1 MTQGGSGKE
10 KNGQRM
16 HRPRL
21 EAAQKPPYDGI
32 NGNGRPLS
40 RNFRKMNTTLKDRLI
55 RHLEDGHYEPQSKS
69 ELARAL
75 NVDSRQKQDF
85 RALVDQLEEEGRLV
99 RLQKGRYALKRERR
113 NLVHGMIRILR
124 SGKILFLPKKE
135 DPAAAA
141 MGWDL
146 EAIPELE
153 LKPNHLGTA
162 LDGDRV
168 AVRVER
174 KASRG
179 RRNDRR
185 DRFARPDTGMKARVE
200 EVTERARSRW
210 LGTFRAGKNKLG
222 RVLGDG
228 IGSPASIEL
237 AEKPAMEVLPGQL
250 VSVEPVSRGEEKK
263 APRGKIVEVLGYP
276 DDPHV
281 DMESV
286 IRKYDLPVEFPSPVL
301 REVETL
307 SKAPSPRELA
317 RREDWTDRTVIT
329 IDPASAKDFDDAI
342 SIKATPQGW
351 TLAVHI
357 ADVSH
362 FVKPGSELD
371 KEALRRGNSTYLP
384 DRVLPMLPP
393 RLSDDLC
400 SLRPDV
406 VRLTKVCEMK
416 FDKKGKL
423 LGARFADAFIRSK
436 ARLTYQEAFTMM
448 KGHDKGEIPSMVRE
462 AWKLASILRRNRYA
476 KGALDLDFPEV
487 RAVMDKDGRV
497 TDIITEE
504 YDESHQLIEECML
517 AANGAV
523 ALTLKNKNR
532 PTIYRVHEE
541 PDSAK
546 LFEFGQL
553 CKLYGHPVHDIGQR
567 QYLNELMKSIK
578 GTPDEQ
584 LLKLAL
590 LKSLMR
596 ARYDTEP
603 LGHYGLATPNY
614 CHFTSP
620 IRRYADLVVHRSL
633 DPLLANPPKGAKGP
647 GSVSRLEE
655 DAEHI
660 SETERTSASAEKDA
674 NRMKLFEW
682 LEGQCFAEHPEVHDA
697 LITETRPFG
706 VMLEIPRLQIKG
718 LIKPDQLPGGRW
730 VYEAFANRWKS
741 DHGTVLCAGLRV
753 PVIPVKVDRD
763 QQWADF
769 TIASRGERR
778 EPEKTGA
785 SGKKEKRFTGRKR
798 RPAEGKKA
806 PAKAR
811 GKRP

>member
-1 MTQGGSGKE
+1 MMVSMGMGDTF
-10 KNGQRM
+10 
-16 HRPRL
+16 
-21 EAAQKPPYDGI
+21 
-32 NGNGRPLS
+32 S
-40 RNFRKMNTTLKDRLI
+40 RNFRKMNHSLKDRLI
-55 RHLEDGHYEPQSKS
+55 RHMEDGRYEPQSKS

-75 NVDSRQKQDF
+75 NVDSRQKLDF
-85 RALVDQLEEEGRLV
+85 RALVDQMEEEGKLV

-124 SGKILFLPKKE
+124 SGKILFLPRKG

-141 MGWDL
+141 LGWDT

-153 LKPNHLGTA
+153 LKPNRLGTA

-174 KASRG
+174 KAARG
-179 RRNDRR
+179 RRNIRR
-185 DRFARPDTGMKARVE
+185 DRFSSPNAGMKARVE

-210 LGTFRAGKNKLG
+210 LGVFRTGKNKPG

-228 IGSPASIEL
+228 VSSPSSIEL

-250 VSVEPVSRGEEKK
+250 VSVEPVTCGEEKK

-276 DDPHV
+276 DEPHV
-281 DMESV
+281 DMEAV
-286 IRKYDLPVEFPSPVL
+286 IRKYGLSVEFPASVL
-301 REVETL
+301 RELETL
-307 SKAPSPRELA
+307 PQTPSPGELA

-329 IDPASAKDFDDAI
+329 IDPASARDFDDAI
-342 SIKATPQGW
+342 SITATPSGW

-362 FVKPGSELD
+362 FVRPGGALD
-371 KEALRRGNSTYLP
+371 GEALRRGNSTYLP

-416 FDKKGKL
+416 FDQKGKML
-423 LGARFADAFIRSK
+423 RARFADAFIRSK
-436 ARLTYQEAFTMM
+436 ARLTYQEAFAML
-448 KGHDKGEIPSMVRE
+448 KGNDKGEVPSTVRE
-462 AWKLASILRRNRYA
+462 AWNLASILRRNRYA

-497 TDIITEE
+497 TGIITEE

-517 AANGAV
+517 AANEAV
-523 ALTLKNKNR
+523 ALALKNGNR

-541 PDSAK
+541 PDSSK

-553 CKLYGHPVHDIGQR
+553 CKLYGYPVHDIGQR

-578 GTPDEQ
+578 GSPDEQ

-633 DPLLANPPKGAKGP
+633 NPLLANPPKGAKGA
-647 GSVSRLEE
+647 GSAGRLEE

-660 SETERTSASAEKDA
+660 SETERISASAEKDA

-682 LEGQCFAEHPEVHDA
+682 LEGQCYTEHPEVHEA
-697 LITETRPFG
+697 LVTETRHFG
-706 VMLEIPRLQIKG
+706 VLLEIPRLQIKG
-718 LIKPDQLPGGRW
+718 LVKPDKLPGGRW
-730 VYEAFANRWKS
+730 VYEAFASRWKN
-741 DHGTVLCAGLRV
+741 DHGSVLCAGLRV
-753 PVIPVKVDRD
+753 PVIPVKVDRE

-769 TIASRGERR
+769 AIVSR
-778 EPEKTGA
+778 EKPRQTGKTA
-785 SGKKEKRFTGRKR
+785 F
-798 RPAEGKKA
+798 
-806 PAKAR
+806 PAKQEKGTSGHGR
-811 GKRP
+811 RNR

>member
-1 MTQGGSGKE
+1 
-10 KNGQRM
+10 
-16 HRPRL
+16 
-21 EAAQKPPYDGI
+21 
-32 NGNGRPLS
+32 
-40 RNFRKMNTTLKDRLI
+40 MNHSLKDRLI
-55 RHLEDGHYEPQSKS
+55 RHMEDGRYEPQSKS

-75 NVDSRQKQDF
+75 NVDSRQKLDF
-85 RALVDQLEEEGRLV
+85 RALVDQMEEEGKLV

-124 SGKILFLPKKE
+124 SGKILFLPRKG

-141 MGWDL
+141 LGWDT
-146 EAIPELE
+146 EAVPELE
-153 LKPNHLGTA
+153 LKPNRLGTA

-174 KASRG
+174 KEARG
-179 RRNDRR
+179 RRNIRR
-185 DRFARPDTGMKARVE
+185 DRFSSPDAGMKARVE

-210 LGTFRAGKNKLG
+210 LGVFRTGKNKPG

-228 IGSPASIEL
+228 VSSPSSIEL

-250 VSVEPVSRGEEKK
+250 VSVEPVPCGEEKK

-276 DDPHV
+276 DEPHV
-281 DMESV
+281 DMEAV
-286 IRKYDLPVEFPSPVL
+286 IRKYGLSAEFPASVL
-301 REVETL
+301 RELETL
-307 SKAPSPRELA
+307 PQNPSPGELA

-329 IDPASAKDFDDAI
+329 IDPASARDFDDAI
-342 SIKATPQGW
+342 SITATPSGW

-362 FVKPGSELD
+362 FVRPGGALD
-371 KEALRRGNSTYLP
+371 GEALRRGNSTYLP

-416 FDKKGKL
+416 FDQKGKML
-423 LGARFADAFIRSK
+423 RARFADAFIRSK
-436 ARLTYQEAFTMM
+436 VRLTYQEAFAML
-448 KGHDKGEIPSMVRE
+448 KGNDKGEVPSTVRE
-462 AWKLASILRRNRYA
+462 AWNLASILRRNRYA

-497 TDIITEE
+497 TGIITEE

-517 AANGAV
+517 AANEAV
-523 ALTLKNKNR
+523 ALALKNGNR

-541 PDSAK
+541 PDSSK

-553 CKLYGHPVHDIGQR
+553 CKLYGYPVHDIGQR

-578 GTPDEQ
+578 GSPDEQ

-633 DPLLANPPKGAKGP
+633 NPLLANPPKGAKGA
-647 GSVSRLEE
+647 GSAGRLEE

-660 SETERTSASAEKDA
+660 SETERISASAEKDA

-682 LEGQCFAEHPEVHDA
+682 LEGQCYTEHPEVHEA
-697 LITETRPFG
+697 LVTETRHFG
-706 VMLEIPRLQIKG
+706 VLLEIPRLQIKG
-718 LIKPDQLPGGRW
+718 LVKPDKLPGGRW
-730 VYEAFANRWKS
+730 VYEAFASRWKN
-741 DHGTVLCAGLRV
+741 DHGSVLCAGLRV
-753 PVIPVKVDRD
+753 PVIPVKVDRK

-769 TIASRGERR
+769 AIVSR
-778 EPEKTGA
+778 EKPRQTGKTA
-785 SGKKEKRFTGRKR
+785 VPVKQEKRTSGRGR
-798 RPAEGKKA
+798 RD
-806 PAKAR
+806 R
-811 GKRP
+811 

>member
-1 MTQGGSGKE
+1 MG
-10 KNGQRM
+10 M
-16 HRPRL
+16 
-21 EAAQKPPYDGI
+21 
-32 NGNGRPLS
+32 GNSFS
-40 RNFRKMNTTLKDRLI
+40 RNFRKMNNSLKDRLI
-55 RHLEDGHYEPQSKS
+55 RHMEDGHYEPQSKS

-75 NVDSRQKQDF
+75 NVDSRQKLDF
-85 RALVDQLEEEGRLV
+85 RALVDQMEEEGKLV

-124 SGKILFLPKKE
+124 SGKILFLPRKG

-141 MGWDL
+141 LGWDT
-146 EAIPELE
+146 EAVPELE

-174 KASRG
+174 KAARG
-179 RRNDRR
+179 RRNILRN
-185 DRFARPDTGMKARVE
+185 RFSSPDADMKARVE

-210 LGTFRAGKNKLG
+210 LGVFRTGKNKPG

-228 IGSPASIEL
+228 VSSPSSIEL

-250 VSVEPVSRGEEKK
+250 VSVEPVTCGEEKK

-276 DDPHV
+276 DEPHV
-281 DMESV
+281 DMEAV
-286 IRKYDLPVEFPSPVL
+286 IRKYGLSVEFPASVL
-301 REVETL
+301 RELETL
-307 SKAPSPRELA
+307 PQTPSPGELA

-329 IDPASAKDFDDAI
+329 IDPASARDFDDAI
-342 SIKATPQGW
+342 SITATPSGW

-362 FVKPGSELD
+362 FVKPGGSLD
-371 KEALRRGNSTYLP
+371 GEALRRGNSTYLP

-416 FDKKGKL
+416 FDKKGKML
-423 LGARFADAFIRSK
+423 RARFADAFIRSK
-436 ARLTYQEAFTMM
+436 ARLTYQEAFAML
-448 KGHDKGEIPSMVRE
+448 KGNDKGEVPSTVRE
-462 AWKLASILRRNRYA
+462 AWNLASILRRNRYA

-497 TDIITEE
+497 TGIITEE
-504 YDESHQLIEECML
+504 YDESHQLIEECM
-517 AANGAV
+517 A
-523 ALTLKNKNR
+523 LKNGNR

-553 CKLYGHPVHDIGQR
+553 CRLYGHPVHDIGQR

-578 GTPDEQ
+578 GSPDEQ

-633 DPLLANPPKGAKGP
+633 NPLLANPPKGAKGA
-647 GSVSRLEE
+647 GSTGRLEE

-660 SETERTSASAEKDA
+660 SETERISASAEKDA

-682 LEGQCFAEHPEVHDA
+682 LEGQCYADHPEVHEA
-697 LITETRPFG
+697 LVTETRHFG
-706 VMLEIPRLQIKG
+706 VLLEIPRLQIKG
-718 LIKPDQLPGGRW
+718 LVKPDKLPGGRW
-730 VYEAFANRWKS
+730 VYEAFASRWKN
-741 DHGTVLCAGLRV
+741 DHGSVLCAGLRV
-753 PVIPVKVDRD
+753 PVIPVKVDRE

-769 TIASRGERR
+769 AIVSR
-778 EPEKTGA
+778 EKPRQTGKTA
-785 SGKKEKRFTGRKR
+785 F
-798 RPAEGKKA
+798 
-806 PAKAR
+806 PAKQEKGISGR
-811 GKRP
+811 GRRNR

>member
-1 MTQGGSGKE
+1 MMVSMGMGDTF
-10 KNGQRM
+10 
-16 HRPRL
+16 
-21 EAAQKPPYDGI
+21 
-32 NGNGRPLS
+32 S
-40 RNFRKMNTTLKDRLI
+40 RNFRKMNHSLKDRLI
-55 RHLEDGHYEPQSKS
+55 RHMEDGRYEPQSKS

-75 NVDSRQKQDF
+75 NVDSRQKLDF
-85 RALVDQLEEEGRLV
+85 RALVDQMEEEGKLV

-124 SGKILFLPKKE
+124 SGKILFRPRKG

-141 MGWDL
+141 LGWDT

-153 LKPNHLGTA
+153 LKPNRLGNA

-174 KASRG
+174 KAARG
-179 RRNDRR
+179 RRNIRR
-185 DRFARPDTGMKARVE
+185 DRFSSPDAGMKARVE

-210 LGTFRAGKNKLG
+210 LGVFRTGKNKPG

-228 IGSPASIEL
+228 VSSPSSIEL

-250 VSVEPVSRGEEKK
+250 VSVEPVTCGEEKK

-276 DDPHV
+276 DEPHV
-281 DMESV
+281 DMEAV
-286 IRKYDLPVEFPSPVL
+286 IRKYGLCTEFPASVL
-301 REVETL
+301 RELETL
-307 SKAPSPRELA
+307 PQNPSPGELA
-317 RREDWTDRTVIT
+317 RRENWTDRTVIT
-329 IDPASAKDFDDAI
+329 IDPASARDFDDAI
-342 SIKATPQGW
+342 SITATPSGW

-362 FVKPGSELD
+362 FVRPGGALD
-371 KEALRRGNSTYLP
+371 GEDLRRGNSTYLP

-416 FDKKGKL
+416 FDQKGKML
-423 LGARFADAFIRSK
+423 RARFADAFIRSK
-436 ARLTYQEAFTMM
+436 ARLTYQEAFAML
-448 KGHDKGEIPSMVRE
+448 KGNDKGEVPSTVRE
-462 AWKLASILRRNRYA
+462 AWNLASILRRNRYA

-497 TDIITEE
+497 TGIITEE

-517 AANGAV
+517 AANEAV
-523 ALTLKNKNR
+523 ALALKNGNR

-541 PDSAK
+541 PDSSK

-553 CKLYGHPVHDIGQR
+553 CKLYGYPVHDIGQR

-578 GTPDEQ
+578 GSPDEQ

-633 DPLLANPPKGAKGP
+633 NPLLANPPKGAKGA
-647 GSVSRLEE
+647 GSAGRLEE

-660 SETERTSASAEKDA
+660 SETERISASAEKDA

-682 LEGQCFAEHPEVHDA
+682 LEGQCYTEHPEVHEA
-697 LITETRPFG
+697 LVTETRHFG
-706 VMLEIPRLQIKG
+706 VLLEIPRFQIKG
-718 LIKPDQLPGGRW
+718 LVKPDKLPGGRW
-730 VYEAFANRWKS
+730 VYEAFPSRWKN
-741 DHGTVLCAGLRV
+741 DHGSVLCAGLRV
-753 PVIPVKVDRD
+753 PVIPVKVDRE

-769 TIASRGERR
+769 AIVSR
-778 EPEKTGA
+778 EKPRQTGKTA
-785 SGKKEKRFTGRKR
+785 F
-798 RPAEGKKA
+798 
-806 PAKAR
+806 PAKQEKGTSGHGR
-811 GKRP
+811 RNR

>member
-1 MTQGGSGKE
+1 MMVPMGMGDTF
-10 KNGQRM
+10 
-16 HRPRL
+16 
-21 EAAQKPPYDGI
+21 
-32 NGNGRPLS
+32 S
-40 RNFRKMNTTLKDRLI
+40 RNFRKMNHSLKDRLI
-55 RHLEDGHYEPQSKS
+55 RHMEDGRYEPQSKS

-75 NVDSRQKQDF
+75 NVDSRQKLDF
-85 RALVDQLEEEGRLV
+85 RALVDQMEEEGKLV

-124 SGKILFLPKKE
+124 SGKILFLPRKG

-141 MGWDL
+141 LGWDT

-153 LKPNHLGTA
+153 LKPNRLGTA

-174 KASRG
+174 KVARG
-179 RRNDRR
+179 RRNIRR
-185 DRFARPDTGMKARVE
+185 DRFSSPDAGMKARVE

-210 LGTFRAGKNKLG
+210 LGVFRTGKNKPG

-228 IGSPASIEL
+228 VSSPSSIEL

-250 VSVEPVSRGEEKK
+250 VSVEPVTCGEEKK

-276 DDPHV
+276 DEPHV
-281 DMESV
+281 DMEAV
-286 IRKYDLPVEFPSPVL
+286 IRKYGLSAEFPASVL
-301 REVETL
+301 RELETL
-307 SKAPSPRELA
+307 PQNPSPGELA
-317 RREDWTDRTVIT
+317 RRENWTDRTVIT
-329 IDPASAKDFDDAI
+329 IDPASARDFDDAI
-342 SIKATPQGW
+342 SITATPSGW

-362 FVKPGSELD
+362 FVRPGGALD
-371 KEALRRGNSTYLP
+371 GEALRRGNSTYLP

-416 FDKKGKL
+416 FDQKGKML
-423 LGARFADAFIRSK
+423 RARFADAFIRSK
-436 ARLTYQEAFTMM
+436 ARLTYQEAFAML
-448 KGHDKGEIPSMVRE
+448 KGNDKGEVPSTVRE
-462 AWKLASILRRNRYA
+462 AWNLASILRRNRYA

-497 TDIITEE
+497 TGIITEE

-517 AANGAV
+517 AANEAV
-523 ALTLKNKNR
+523 ALALKNGNR

-553 CKLYGHPVHDIGQR
+553 CRLYGHPVHDIGQR

-578 GTPDEQ
+578 GSPDEQ

-633 DPLLANPPKGAKGP
+633 NPLLANPPKGAKGA
-647 GSVSRLEE
+647 GSAGRLEE

-660 SETERTSASAEKDA
+660 SETERISASAEKDA

-682 LEGQCFAEHPEVHDA
+682 LEGQCYTEHPEVHEA
-697 LITETRPFG
+697 LVTETRHFG
-706 VMLEIPRLQIKG
+706 VLLEIPRLQIKG
-718 LIKPDQLPGGRW
+718 LVKPDKLPGGRW
-730 VYEAFANRWKS
+730 VYEAFASRWKN
-741 DHGTVLCAGLRV
+741 DHGSVLCAGLRV
-753 PVIPVKVDRD
+753 PVIPVKVDRE

-769 TIASRGERR
+769 AIVSR
-778 EPEKTGA
+778 EKPRQTGKTA
-785 SGKKEKRFTGRKR
+785 F
-798 RPAEGKKA
+798 
-806 PAKAR
+806 PAKQEKGTSGHGR
-811 GKRP
+811 RNR

>member
-1 MTQGGSGKE
+1 MMVPMGMGDTF
-10 KNGQRM
+10 
-16 HRPRL
+16 
-21 EAAQKPPYDGI
+21 
-32 NGNGRPLS
+32 S
-40 RNFRKMNTTLKDRLI
+40 RNFRKMNHSLKDRLI
-55 RHLEDGHYEPQSKS
+55 RHMEDGRYEPQSKS

-75 NVDSRQKQDF
+75 NVDSRQKLDF
-85 RALVDQLEEEGRLV
+85 RALVDQMEEEGKLV

-124 SGKILFLPKKE
+124 SGKILFLPRKG

-141 MGWDL
+141 LGWDT

-153 LKPNHLGTA
+153 LKPNRLGTA

-174 KASRG
+174 KAARG
-179 RRNDRR
+179 RRNIRR
-185 DRFARPDTGMKARVE
+185 DRFSSPDAGMKARVE

-210 LGTFRAGKNKLG
+210 LGVFRTGKNKPG

-228 IGSPASIEL
+228 VSSPSSIEL

-250 VSVEPVSRGEEKK
+250 VSVEPVTCGEEKK

-276 DDPHV
+276 DEPHV
-281 DMESV
+281 DMEAV
-286 IRKYDLPVEFPSPVL
+286 IRKYGLSAEFPASVL
-301 REVETL
+301 RELETL
-307 SKAPSPRELA
+307 PQNPSPGELA
-317 RREDWTDRTVIT
+317 RRENWTDRTVIT
-329 IDPASAKDFDDAI
+329 IDPASARDFDDAI
-342 SIKATPQGW
+342 SITATPSGW

-362 FVKPGSELD
+362 FVRPGGALD
-371 KEALRRGNSTYLP
+371 GEALRRGNSTYLP

-416 FDKKGKL
+416 FDQKGKML
-423 LGARFADAFIRSK
+423 RARFADAFIRSK
-436 ARLTYQEAFTMM
+436 ARLTYQEAFAML
-448 KGHDKGEIPSMVRE
+448 KGNDKGEVPSTVRE
-462 AWKLASILRRNRYA
+462 AWNLASILRRNRYA

-497 TDIITEE
+497 TGIITEE

-517 AANGAV
+517 AANEAV
-523 ALTLKNKNR
+523 ALALKNGNR

-541 PDSAK
+541 PDSSK

-553 CKLYGHPVHDIGQR
+553 CKLYGYPVHDIGQR

-578 GTPDEQ
+578 GSPDEQ

-603 LGHYGLATPNY
+603 LGHYGLVLADY
-614 CHFTSP
+614 AHFTSP

-633 DPLLANPPKGAKGP
+633 NPLLANPPKGAKGA
-647 GSVSRLEE
+647 GSAGRLEE

-660 SETERTSASAEKDA
+660 SETERISASAEKDA

-682 LEGQCFAEHPEVHDA
+682 LEGQCYTEHPEVHEA
-697 LITETRPFG
+697 LVTETRHFG
-706 VMLEIPRLQIKG
+706 VLLEIPRLQIKG
-718 LIKPDQLPGGRW
+718 LVKPDKLPGGRW
-730 VYEAFANRWKS
+730 VYEAFASRWKN
-741 DHGTVLCAGLRV
+741 DHGSVLCAGLRV
-753 PVIPVKVDRD
+753 PVIPVKVDRE

-769 TIASRGERR
+769 AIVSR
-778 EPEKTGA
+778 EKPRQTGKTA
-785 SGKKEKRFTGRKR
+785 F
-798 RPAEGKKA
+798 
-806 PAKAR
+806 PAKQEKGTSGHGR
-811 GKRP
+811 RNR

>member
-1 MTQGGSGKE
+1 MMVSMGMGDTF
-10 KNGQRM
+10 
-16 HRPRL
+16 
-21 EAAQKPPYDGI
+21 
-32 NGNGRPLS
+32 S
-40 RNFRKMNTTLKDRLI
+40 RNFRKMNHSLKDRLI
-55 RHLEDGHYEPQSKS
+55 RHMEDGRYEPQSKS

-75 NVDSRQKQDF
+75 NVDSRQKLDF
-85 RALVDQLEEEGRLV
+85 RALVDQMEEEGKLV

-124 SGKILFLPKKE
+124 SGKILFLPRKG

-141 MGWDL
+141 LGWDT

-153 LKPNHLGTA
+153 LKPNRLGTA

-168 AVRVER
+168 TVRVER
-174 KASRG
+174 KAARG
-179 RRNDRR
+179 RRNIRR
-185 DRFARPDTGMKARVE
+185 DRFSSPDAGMKARVE

-210 LGTFRAGKNKLG
+210 LGVFRTGKNKPG

-228 IGSPASIEL
+228 VSSPSSIEL

-250 VSVEPVSRGEEKK
+250 VSVEPVTCGEEKK

-276 DDPHV
+276 DEPHV
-281 DMESV
+281 DMEAV
-286 IRKYDLPVEFPSPVL
+286 IRKYGLSAEFPASVL
-301 REVETL
+301 RELETL
-307 SKAPSPRELA
+307 PQNPSPGELA
-317 RREDWTDRTVIT
+317 RRENWTDRTVIT
-329 IDPASAKDFDDAI
+329 IDPASARDFDDAI
-342 SIKATPQGW
+342 SITATPSGW

-362 FVKPGSELD
+362 FVRPGGALD
-371 KEALRRGNSTYLP
+371 GEALRRGNSTYLP

-416 FDKKGKL
+416 FDQKGKML
-423 LGARFADAFIRSK
+423 RARFADAFIRSK
-436 ARLTYQEAFTMM
+436 ARLTYQEAFAML
-448 KGHDKGEIPSMVRE
+448 KGNDKGEVPSTVRE
-462 AWKLASILRRNRYA
+462 AWNLASILRRNRYA

-497 TDIITEE
+497 TGIITEE

-517 AANGAV
+517 AANEAV
-523 ALTLKNKNR
+523 ALALKNGNR

-541 PDSAK
+541 PDSSK

-578 GTPDEQ
+578 GSPDEQ

-633 DPLLANPPKGAKGP
+633 NPLLANPPKGSKGA
-647 GSVSRLEE
+647 GSAGRLEE

-660 SETERTSASAEKDA
+660 SETERISASAEKDA

-682 LEGQCFAEHPEVHDA
+682 LEGQCYTEHPEVHEA
-697 LITETRPFG
+697 LVTETRHFG
-706 VMLEIPRLQIKG
+706 VLLEIPRLQIKG
-718 LIKPDQLPGGRW
+718 LVKPDKLPGGRW
-730 VYEAFANRWKS
+730 VYEAFASRWKN
-741 DHGTVLCAGLRV
+741 DHGSVLCAGLRV
-753 PVIPVKVDRD
+753 PVIPVKVDRE

-769 TIASRGERR
+769 AIVSR
-778 EPEKTGA
+778 EKPRQTGKTA
-785 SGKKEKRFTGRKR
+785 F
-798 RPAEGKKA
+798 
-806 PAKAR
+806 PAKQEKGTSGHGR
-811 GKRP
+811 RNR

>member
-1 MTQGGSGKE
+1 MG
-10 KNGQRM
+10 M
-16 HRPRL
+16 
-21 EAAQKPPYDGI
+21 
-32 NGNGRPLS
+32 GNSFS
-40 RNFRKMNTTLKDRLI
+40 RNFRKMNNSLKDRLI
-55 RHLEDGHYEPQSKS
+55 RHMEDGHYEPQSKS

-75 NVDSRQKQDF
+75 NVDSRQKLDF
-85 RALVDQLEEEGRLV
+85 RALVDQMEEEGKLV

-113 NLVHGMIRILR
+113 NLVHGMIRILL
-124 SGKILFLPKKE
+124 SGKILFLPRKG

-141 MGWDL
+141 LGWDT
-146 EAIPELE
+146 EAVPELE

-174 KASRG
+174 KAARG
-179 RRNDRR
+179 RRNILRN
-185 DRFARPDTGMKARVE
+185 RFSSPDADMKARVE

-210 LGTFRAGKNKLG
+210 LGVFRTGKNKPG

-228 IGSPASIEL
+228 VSSPSSIEL

-250 VSVEPVSRGEEKK
+250 VSVEPVTCGEEKK

-276 DDPHV
+276 DEPHV
-281 DMESV
+281 DMEAV
-286 IRKYDLPVEFPSPVL
+286 IRKYGLSVEFPASVL
-301 REVETL
+301 RELETL
-307 SKAPSPRELA
+307 PQTPSPGELA

-329 IDPASAKDFDDAI
+329 IDPASARDFDDAI
-342 SIKATPQGW
+342 SITATPSGW

-362 FVKPGSELD
+362 FVKPGGALD
-371 KEALRRGNSTYLP
+371 GEALRRGNSTYLP

-416 FDKKGKL
+416 FDQKGKML
-423 LGARFADAFIRSK
+423 RARFADAFIRSK
-436 ARLTYQEAFTMM
+436 ARLTYQEAFAML
-448 KGHDKGEIPSMVRE
+448 KGNDKGEVPSTVRE
-462 AWKLASILRRNRYA
+462 AWNLASILRRNRYA

-497 TDIITEE
+497 TGIITEE

-517 AANGAV
+517 AANEAV
-523 ALTLKNKNR
+523 ALALKNGNR

-541 PDSAK
+541 PDSSK

-578 GTPDEQ
+578 GSPDEQ

-633 DPLLANPPKGAKGP
+633 NPLLANPPKGSKGA
-647 GSVSRLEE
+647 GSAGRLEE

-660 SETERTSASAEKDA
+660 SETERISASAEKDA

-682 LEGQCFAEHPEVHDA
+682 LEGQCYTEHPEVHEA
-697 LITETRPFG
+697 LVTETRHFG
-706 VMLEIPRLQIKG
+706 VLLEIPRLQIKG
-718 LIKPDQLPGGRW
+718 LVKPDKLPGGRW
-730 VYEAFANRWKS
+730 VYEAFASRWKN
-741 DHGTVLCAGLRV
+741 DHGSVLCAGLRV
-753 PVIPVKVDRD
+753 PVIPVKVDRE

-769 TIASRGERR
+769 AIVSR
-778 EPEKTGA
+778 EKPRQTGKTA
-785 SGKKEKRFTGRKR
+785 F
-798 RPAEGKKA
+798 
-806 PAKAR
+806 PAKQEKGISGHGR
-811 GKRP
+811 RNR

>member
-1 MTQGGSGKE
+1 MMVPMGMGDTF
-10 KNGQRM
+10 
-16 HRPRL
+16 
-21 EAAQKPPYDGI
+21 
-32 NGNGRPLS
+32 S
-40 RNFRKMNTTLKDRLI
+40 RNFRKMNHSLKDRLI
-55 RHLEDGHYEPQSKS
+55 RHMEDGRYEPQSKS

-75 NVDSRQKQDF
+75 NVDSRQKLDF
-85 RALVDQLEEEGRLV
+85 RALVDQMEEEGKLV

-124 SGKILFLPKKE
+124 SGKILFLPRKG

-141 MGWDL
+141 LGWDT

-153 LKPNHLGTA
+153 LKPNRLGTA

-174 KASRG
+174 KAARG
-179 RRNDRR
+179 LRNIGR
-185 DRFARPDTGMKARVE
+185 DRFSSPDAGMKARVE

-210 LGTFRAGKNKLG
+210 LGVFRTGKNKPG

-228 IGSPASIEL
+228 VSSPSSIEL

-250 VSVEPVSRGEEKK
+250 VSVEPVTCGEEKK

-276 DDPHV
+276 DEPHV
-281 DMESV
+281 DMEAV
-286 IRKYDLPVEFPSPVL
+286 IRKYGLSAEFPASVL
-301 REVETL
+301 RELETL
-307 SKAPSPRELA
+307 PQNPSPGELA
-317 RREDWTDRTVIT
+317 RRENWTDRTVIT
-329 IDPASAKDFDDAI
+329 IDPASARDFDDAI
-342 SIKATPQGW
+342 SITATPSGW

-362 FVKPGSELD
+362 FVRPGGALD
-371 KEALRRGNSTYLP
+371 GEALRRGNSTYLP

-416 FDKKGKL
+416 FDQKGKML
-423 LGARFADAFIRSK
+423 RARFADAFIRSK
-436 ARLTYQEAFTMM
+436 ARLTYQEAFAML
-448 KGHDKGEIPSMVRE
+448 KGNDKGEVPSTVRE
-462 AWKLASILRRNRYA
+462 AWNLASILRRNRYA

-497 TDIITEE
+497 TGIITEE

-517 AANGAV
+517 AANEAV
-523 ALTLKNKNR
+523 ALALKNGNR

-541 PDSAK
+541 PDSSK

-553 CKLYGHPVHDIGQR
+553 CKLYGYPVHDIGQR

-578 GTPDEQ
+578 GSPDEQ

-633 DPLLANPPKGAKGP
+633 NPLLANPPKGAKGA
-647 GSVSRLEE
+647 GSAGRLEE

-660 SETERTSASAEKDA
+660 SETERISASAEKDA

-682 LEGQCFAEHPEVHDA
+682 LEGQCYTEHPEVHEA
-697 LITETRPFG
+697 LVTETRHFG
-706 VMLEIPRLQIKG
+706 VLLEIPRLQIKG
-718 LIKPDQLPGGRW
+718 LVKPDKLPGGRW
-730 VYEAFANRWKS
+730 VYEAFASRWKN
-741 DHGTVLCAGLRV
+741 DHGSVLCAGLRV
-753 PVIPVKVDRD
+753 PVIPVKVDRE

-769 TIASRGERR
+769 AIVSR
-778 EPEKTGA
+778 EKPRQTGKTA
-785 SGKKEKRFTGRKR
+785 F
-798 RPAEGKKA
+798 
-806 PAKAR
+806 PAKQEKGTSGHGR
-811 GKRP
+811 RNR

>member
-1 MTQGGSGKE
+1 
-10 KNGQRM
+10 
-16 HRPRL
+16 
-21 EAAQKPPYDGI
+21 
-32 NGNGRPLS
+32 
-40 RNFRKMNTTLKDRLI
+40 MNHSLKDRLI
-55 RHLEDGHYEPQSKS
+55 RHMEDGRYEPQSKS

-75 NVDSRQKQDF
+75 NVDSRQKLDF
-85 RALVDQLEEEGRLV
+85 RALVDQMEEEGKLV

-124 SGKILFLPKKE
+124 SGKILFLPRKG

-141 MGWDL
+141 LGWDT

-153 LKPNHLGTA
+153 LKPNRLGTA

-168 AVRVER
+168 TVRVER
-174 KASRG
+174 KAARG
-179 RRNDRR
+179 RRNIRR
-185 DRFARPDTGMKARVE
+185 DRFSSPDAGMKARVE

-210 LGTFRAGKNKLG
+210 LGVFRTGKNKPG

-228 IGSPASIEL
+228 VSSPSSIEL

-250 VSVEPVSRGEEKK
+250 VSVEPVTCGEEKK

-276 DDPHV
+276 DEPHV
-281 DMESV
+281 DMEAV
-286 IRKYDLPVEFPSPVL
+286 IRKYGLSAEFPASVL
-301 REVETL
+301 RELETL
-307 SKAPSPRELA
+307 PQNPSPGELA
-317 RREDWTDRTVIT
+317 RRENWTDRTVIT
-329 IDPASAKDFDDAI
+329 IDPASARDFDDAI
-342 SIKATPQGW
+342 SITATSSGW

-362 FVKPGSELD
+362 FVRPGGALD
-371 KEALRRGNSTYLP
+371 GEALRRGNSTYLP

-393 RLSDDLC
+393 CLSDDLC

-416 FDKKGKL
+416 FDQKGKML
-423 LGARFADAFIRSK
+423 RARFADAFIRSK
-436 ARLTYQEAFTMM
+436 ARLTYQEAFAML
-448 KGHDKGEIPSMVRE
+448 KGNDKGEVPSTVRE
-462 AWKLASILRRNRYA
+462 AWNLASILRRNRYA

-497 TDIITEE
+497 TGIITEE

-517 AANGAV
+517 AANEAV
-523 ALTLKNKNR
+523 ALALKNGNR

-541 PDSAK
+541 PDSSK

-578 GTPDEQ
+578 GSPDEQ

-633 DPLLANPPKGAKGP
+633 NPLLANPPKGAKGA
-647 GSVSRLEE
+647 GSAGRLEE

-660 SETERTSASAEKDA
+660 SETERISASAEKDA

-682 LEGQCFAEHPEVHDA
+682 LEGQCYTEHPEVHEA
-697 LITETRPFG
+697 LVTETRHFG
-706 VMLEIPRLQIKG
+706 VLLEIPRLQIKG
-718 LIKPDQLPGGRW
+718 LVKPDKLPGGRW
-730 VYEAFANRWKS
+730 VYEAFASRWKN
-741 DHGTVLCAGLRV
+741 DHGSVLCAGLRV
-753 PVIPVKVDRD
+753 PVIPVKVDRE

-769 TIASRGERR
+769 AIVSR
-778 EPEKTGA
+778 EKPRQTGKTA
-785 SGKKEKRFTGRKR
+785 F
-798 RPAEGKKA
+798 
-806 PAKAR
+806 PAKQEKGTSGHGR
-811 GKRP
+811 RNR

>member
-1 MTQGGSGKE
+1 MMVSMGMGDTF
-10 KNGQRM
+10 
-16 HRPRL
+16 
-21 EAAQKPPYDGI
+21 
-32 NGNGRPLS
+32 S
-40 RNFRKMNTTLKDRLI
+40 RNFRKMNHSLKDRLI
-55 RHLEDGHYEPQSKS
+55 RHMEDGRYEPQSKS

-75 NVDSRQKQDF
+75 NVDSRQKLDF
-85 RALVDQLEEEGRLV
+85 RALVDQMEEEGKLV

-124 SGKILFLPKKE
+124 SGKILFLPRKG

-141 MGWDL
+141 LGWDT

-153 LKPNHLGTA
+153 LKPNRLGTA

-168 AVRVER
+168 TVRVER
-174 KASRG
+174 KAARG
-179 RRNDRR
+179 RRNIRR
-185 DRFARPDTGMKARVE
+185 DRFSSPDAGMKARVE

-210 LGTFRAGKNKLG
+210 LGVFRTGKNKPG

-228 IGSPASIEL
+228 VSSPSSIEL

-250 VSVEPVSRGEEKK
+250 VSVEPVTCGEEKK

-276 DDPHV
+276 DEPHV
-281 DMESV
+281 DMEAV
-286 IRKYDLPVEFPSPVL
+286 IRKYGLSAEFPASVL
-301 REVETL
+301 RELETL
-307 SKAPSPRELA
+307 PQNPSPGELA
-317 RREDWTDRTVIT
+317 RRENWTDRTVIT
-329 IDPASAKDFDDAI
+329 IDPASARDFDDAI
-342 SIKATPQGW
+342 SITATPSGW

-362 FVKPGSELD
+362 FVRPGGALD
-371 KEALRRGNSTYLP
+371 GEALRRGNSTYLP

-416 FDKKGKL
+416 FDQKGKML
-423 LGARFADAFIRSK
+423 RARFADAFIRSK
-436 ARLTYQEAFTMM
+436 ARLTYQEAFAML
-448 KGHDKGEIPSMVRE
+448 KGNDKGEVPSTVRE
-462 AWKLASILRRNRYA
+462 AWNLASILRRNRYA

-497 TDIITEE
+497 TGIITEE

-517 AANGAV
+517 AANEAV
-523 ALTLKNKNR
+523 ALALKNGNR

-553 CKLYGHPVHDIGQR
+553 CRLYGHPVHDIGQR

-578 GTPDEQ
+578 GSPDEQ

-633 DPLLANPPKGAKGP
+633 NPLLANPPKGAKGA
-647 GSVSRLEE
+647 GSAGRLEE

-660 SETERTSASAEKDA
+660 SETERISASAEKDA

-682 LEGQCFAEHPEVHDA
+682 LEGQCYTEHPEVHEA
-697 LITETRPFG
+697 LVTETRHFG
-706 VMLEIPRLQIKG
+706 VLLEIPRLQIKG
-718 LIKPDQLPGGRW
+718 LVKPDKLPCGRW
-730 VYEAFANRWKS
+730 VYEAFASRWKN
-741 DHGTVLCAGLRV
+741 DHGSVLCAGLRV
-753 PVIPVKVDRD
+753 PVIPVKVDRE

-769 TIASRGERR
+769 AIVSR
-778 EPEKTGA
+778 EKPRQTGKTA
-785 SGKKEKRFTGRKR
+785 F
-798 RPAEGKKA
+798 
-806 PAKAR
+806 PAKQEKGTSGHGR
-811 GKRP
+811 RNR

>member
-1 MTQGGSGKE
+1 MMVPMGMGDTF
-10 KNGQRM
+10 
-16 HRPRL
+16 
-21 EAAQKPPYDGI
+21 
-32 NGNGRPLS
+32 S
-40 RNFRKMNTTLKDRLI
+40 RNFRKMNHSLKDRLI
-55 RHLEDGHYEPQSKS
+55 RHMEDGRYEPQSKS

-75 NVDSRQKQDF
+75 NVDSRQKLDF
-85 RALVDQLEEEGRLV
+85 RALVDQMEEEGKLV

-124 SGKILFLPKKE
+124 SGKILFLPRKG

-141 MGWDL
+141 LGWDT

-153 LKPNHLGTA
+153 LKPNRLGTA

-174 KASRG
+174 KAARG
-179 RRNDRR
+179 RRNIRR
-185 DRFARPDTGMKARVE
+185 DRFSSPNAGMKARVE

-210 LGTFRAGKNKLG
+210 LGVFRTGKNKPG

-228 IGSPASIEL
+228 VSSPSSIEL

-250 VSVEPVSRGEEKK
+250 VSVEPITCGEEKK

-276 DDPHV
+276 DEPHV
-281 DMESV
+281 DMEAV
-286 IRKYDLPVEFPSPVL
+286 IRKYGLSAEFPASVL
-301 REVETL
+301 RELETL
-307 SKAPSPRELA
+307 PQNPSPGELA
-317 RREDWTDRTVIT
+317 RRENWTDRTVIT
-329 IDPASAKDFDDAI
+329 IDPASARDFDDAI
-342 SIKATPQGW
+342 SITATPSGW

-362 FVKPGSELD
+362 FVRPGGALD
-371 KEALRRGNSTYLP
+371 GEALRRGNSTYLP

-416 FDKKGKL
+416 FDQKGKML
-423 LGARFADAFIRSK
+423 RARFADAFIRSK
-436 ARLTYQEAFTMM
+436 ARLTYQEAFAML
-448 KGHDKGEIPSMVRE
+448 KGNDKGEVPSTVRE
-462 AWKLASILRRNRYA
+462 AWNLASILRRNRYA

-497 TDIITEE
+497 TGIITEE

-517 AANGAV
+517 AANEAV
-523 ALTLKNKNR
+523 ALALKNGNR

-553 CKLYGHPVHDIGQR
+553 CRLYGHPVHDIGQR

-578 GTPDEQ
+578 GSPDEQ

-633 DPLLANPPKGAKGP
+633 NPLLANPPKGSKGA
-647 GSVSRLEE
+647 GSAGRLEE

-660 SETERTSASAEKDA
+660 SETERISASAEKDA

-682 LEGQCFAEHPEVHDA
+682 LEGQCYTEHPEVHEA
-697 LITETRPFG
+697 LVTETRHFG
-706 VMLEIPRLQIKG
+706 VLLEIPRLQIKG
-718 LIKPDQLPGGRW
+718 LVKPDKLPGGRW
-730 VYEAFANRWKS
+730 VYEAFASRWKN
-741 DHGTVLCAGLRV
+741 DHGSVLCAGLRV
-753 PVIPVKVDRD
+753 PVIPVKVDRE

-769 TIASRGERR
+769 AIVSR
-778 EPEKTGA
+778 EKPRQTGKTA
-785 SGKKEKRFTGRKR
+785 F
-798 RPAEGKKA
+798 
-806 PAKAR
+806 PAKQEKGISGR
-811 GKRP
+811 GRRNR

>member
-1 MTQGGSGKE
+1 MMVSMGMGDTF
-10 KNGQRM
+10 
-16 HRPRL
+16 
-21 EAAQKPPYDGI
+21 
-32 NGNGRPLS
+32 S
-40 RNFRKMNTTLKDRLI
+40 RNFRKMNHSLKDRLI
-55 RHLEDGHYEPQSKS
+55 RHMEDGRYEPQSKS

-75 NVDSRQKQDF
+75 NVDSRQKLDF
-85 RALVDQLEEEGRLV
+85 RALVDQMEEEGKLV

-124 SGKILFLPKKE
+124 SGKILFLPRKG

-141 MGWDL
+141 LGWDT

-153 LKPNHLGTA
+153 LKPNRLGTA

-174 KASRG
+174 KAARG
-179 RRNDRR
+179 RRNIRR
-185 DRFARPDTGMKARVE
+185 DRFSSPDAGMKARVE

-210 LGTFRAGKNKLG
+210 LGVFRTGKNKSG

-228 IGSPASIEL
+228 VSSPSSIEL

-250 VSVEPVSRGEEKK
+250 VSVEPVTCGEEKK

-276 DDPHV
+276 DEPHV
-281 DMESV
+281 DMETV
-286 IRKYDLPVEFPSPVL
+286 IRKYGLSAEFPASVL
-301 REVETL
+301 RELETL
-307 SKAPSPRELA
+307 PQNPSPGELA

-329 IDPASAKDFDDAI
+329 IDPASARDFDDAI
-342 SIKATPQGW
+342 SITATPSGW

-362 FVKPGSELD
+362 FVRPGGALD
-371 KEALRRGNSTYLP
+371 GEALRRGNSTYLP

-416 FDKKGKL
+416 FDQKGKML
-423 LGARFADAFIRSK
+423 RARFADAFIRSK
-436 ARLTYQEAFTMM
+436 ARLTYQEAFAML
-448 KGHDKGEIPSMVRE
+448 KGNDKGEVPSTVRE
-462 AWKLASILRRNRYA
+462 AWNLASILRRNRYA

-497 TDIITEE
+497 TGIITEE

-517 AANGAV
+517 AANEAV
-523 ALTLKNKNR
+523 ALALKNGNR

-541 PDSAK
+541 PDSSK

-553 CKLYGHPVHDIGQR
+553 CKLYGYPVHDIGQR

-578 GTPDEQ
+578 GSPDEQ

-633 DPLLANPPKGAKGP
+633 NPLLANPPKGAKGA
-647 GSVSRLEE
+647 GSAGRLEE

-660 SETERTSASAEKDA
+660 SETERISASAEKDA

-682 LEGQCFAEHPEVHDA
+682 LEGQCYTEHPEVHEA
-697 LITETRPFG
+697 LVTETRHFG
-706 VMLEIPRLQIKG
+706 VLLEIPRLQIKG
-718 LIKPDQLPGGRW
+718 LVKPDKLPGGRW
-730 VYEAFANRWKS
+730 VYEAFASRWKN
-741 DHGTVLCAGLRV
+741 DHGSVLCAGLRV
-753 PVIPVKVDRD
+753 PVIPVKVDRE

-769 TIASRGERR
+769 AIVSR
-778 EPEKTGA
+778 EKPRQTGKTA
-785 SGKKEKRFTGRKR
+785 F
-798 RPAEGKKA
+798 
-806 PAKAR
+806 PAKQEKGTSGHGR
-811 GKRP
+811 RNR

>member
-1 MTQGGSGKE
+1 MMVPMGMGDTF
-10 KNGQRM
+10 
-16 HRPRL
+16 
-21 EAAQKPPYDGI
+21 
-32 NGNGRPLS
+32 S
-40 RNFRKMNTTLKDRLI
+40 RNFRKMNHSLKDRLI
-55 RHLEDGHYEPQSKS
+55 RHMEDGRYEPQSKS

-75 NVDSRQKQDF
+75 NVDSRQKLDF
-85 RALVDQLEEEGRLV
+85 RALVDQMEEEGKLV

-124 SGKILFLPKKE
+124 SGKILFLPRKG

-141 MGWDL
+141 LGWDT

-153 LKPNHLGTA
+153 LKPNRLGTA

-174 KASRG
+174 KAARG
-179 RRNDRR
+179 RRNIRR
-185 DRFARPDTGMKARVE
+185 DRFSSPDAGMKARVE

-210 LGTFRAGKNKLG
+210 LGVFRTGKNKPG

-228 IGSPASIEL
+228 VSSPSSIEL

-250 VSVEPVSRGEEKK
+250 VSVEPITCGEEKK

-276 DDPHV
+276 DEPHV
-281 DMESV
+281 DMEAV
-286 IRKYDLPVEFPSPVL
+286 IRKYGLSAEFPASVL
-301 REVETL
+301 RELETL
-307 SKAPSPRELA
+307 PQNPSPGELA

-329 IDPASAKDFDDAI
+329 IDPASARDFDDAI
-342 SIKATPQGW
+342 SITATPSGW

-362 FVKPGSELD
+362 FVKPGGSLD
-371 KEALRRGNSTYLP
+371 GEALRRGNSTYLP

-416 FDKKGKL
+416 FDQKGKML
-423 LGARFADAFIRSK
+423 RARFADAFIRSK
-436 ARLTYQEAFTMM
+436 ARLTYQEAFAML
-448 KGHDKGEIPSMVRE
+448 KGNDKGEVPSTVRE
-462 AWKLASILRRNRYA
+462 AWNLASILRRNRYA

-497 TDIITEE
+497 TGIITEE

-517 AANGAV
+517 AANEAV
-523 ALTLKNKNR
+523 ALALKNGNR

-541 PDSAK
+541 PDSSK

-553 CKLYGHPVHDIGQR
+553 CKLYGYPVHDIGQR

-578 GTPDEQ
+578 GSPDEQ

-633 DPLLANPPKGAKGP
+633 NPLLANPPKGAKGA
-647 GSVSRLEE
+647 GSAGRLEE

-660 SETERTSASAEKDA
+660 SETERISASAEKDA

-682 LEGQCFAEHPEVHDA
+682 LEGQCYTEHPEVHEA
-697 LITETRPFG
+697 LVTETRHFG
-706 VMLEIPRLQIKG
+706 VLLEIPRLQIKG
-718 LIKPDQLPGGRW
+718 LVKPDKLPGGRW
-730 VYEAFANRWKS
+730 VYEAFASRWKN
-741 DHGTVLCAGLRV
+741 DHGSVLCAGLRV
-753 PVIPVKVDRD
+753 PVIPVKVDRE

-769 TIASRGERR
+769 AIVSR
-778 EPEKTGA
+778 EKPRQTGKTA
-785 SGKKEKRFTGRKR
+785 F
-798 RPAEGKKA
+798 
-806 PAKAR
+806 PAKQEKGTSGHGR
-811 GKRP
+811 RNR

>member
-1 MTQGGSGKE
+1 MMVPMGMGDTF
-10 KNGQRM
+10 
-16 HRPRL
+16 
-21 EAAQKPPYDGI
+21 
-32 NGNGRPLS
+32 S
-40 RNFRKMNTTLKDRLI
+40 RNFRKMNHSLKDRLI
-55 RHLEDGHYEPQSKS
+55 RHMEDGRYEPQSKS

-75 NVDSRQKQDF
+75 NVDSRQKLDF
-85 RALVDQLEEEGRLV
+85 RALVDQMEEEGKLV

-124 SGKILFLPKKE
+124 SGKILFLPRKG
-135 DPAAAA
+135 DPAATAL
-141 MGWDL
+141 GWDT

-153 LKPNHLGTA
+153 LKPNRLGTA

-174 KASRG
+174 KAARG
-179 RRNDRR
+179 RRNIRR
-185 DRFARPDTGMKARVE
+185 DRFSSPDAGMKARVE

-210 LGTFRAGKNKLG
+210 LGVFRTGKNKPG

-228 IGSPASIEL
+228 VSSPSSIEL

-250 VSVEPVSRGEEKK
+250 VSVEPVTCGEEKK

-276 DDPHV
+276 DEPHV
-281 DMESV
+281 DMEAV
-286 IRKYDLPVEFPSPVL
+286 IRKYGLSAEFPASVL
-301 REVETL
+301 RELETL
-307 SKAPSPRELA
+307 PQNPSPGELA
-317 RREDWTDRTVIT
+317 RRENWTDRTVIT
-329 IDPASAKDFDDAI
+329 IDPASARDFDDAI
-342 SIKATPQGW
+342 SITATPSGW

-362 FVKPGSELD
+362 FVRPGGALD
-371 KEALRRGNSTYLP
+371 GEALRRGNSTYLP

-416 FDKKGKL
+416 FDQKGKML
-423 LGARFADAFIRSK
+423 RARFADAFIRSK
-436 ARLTYQEAFTMM
+436 ARLTYQEAFAML
-448 KGHDKGEIPSMVRE
+448 KGNDKGEVPSTVRE
-462 AWKLASILRRNRYA
+462 AWNLASILRRNRYA

-497 TDIITEE
+497 TGIITEE

-517 AANGAV
+517 AANEAV
-523 ALTLKNKNR
+523 ALALKNGNR

-541 PDSAK
+541 PDSSK

-553 CKLYGHPVHDIGQR
+553 CKLYGYPVHDIGQR

-578 GTPDEQ
+578 GSPDEQ

-633 DPLLANPPKGAKGP
+633 NPLLANPPKGAKGA
-647 GSVSRLEE
+647 GSAGRLEE

-660 SETERTSASAEKDA
+660 SETERISASAEKDA

-682 LEGQCFAEHPEVHDA
+682 LEGQCYTEHPEVHEA
-697 LITETRPFG
+697 LVTETRHFG
-706 VMLEIPRLQIKG
+706 VLLEIPRLQIKG
-718 LIKPDQLPGGRW
+718 LVKPDKLPGGRW
-730 VYEAFANRWKS
+730 VYEAFASRWKN
-741 DHGTVLCAGLRV
+741 DHGSVLCAGLRV
-753 PVIPVKVDRD
+753 PVIPVKVDRE

-769 TIASRGERR
+769 AIVSR
-778 EPEKTGA
+778 EKPRQTGKTA
-785 SGKKEKRFTGRKR
+785 F
-798 RPAEGKKA
+798 
-806 PAKAR
+806 PAKQEKGTSGHGR
-811 GKRP
+811 RNR

>member
-1 MTQGGSGKE
+1 MMVPMGMGDTF
-10 KNGQRM
+10 
-16 HRPRL
+16 
-21 EAAQKPPYDGI
+21 
-32 NGNGRPLS
+32 S
-40 RNFRKMNTTLKDRLI
+40 RNFRKMNHSLKDRLI
-55 RHLEDGHYEPQSKS
+55 RHMEDGRYEPQSKS

-75 NVDSRQKQDF
+75 NVDSRQKLDF
-85 RALVDQLEEEGRLV
+85 RALVDQMEEEGKLV

-124 SGKILFLPKKE
+124 SGKILFLPRKG

-141 MGWDL
+141 LGWDT

-153 LKPNHLGTA
+153 LKPNRLGTA

-174 KASRG
+174 KAARG
-179 RRNDRR
+179 RRNIRR
-185 DRFARPDTGMKARVE
+185 DRFSSPDAGMKARVE

-210 LGTFRAGKNKLG
+210 LGVFRTGKNKPG

-228 IGSPASIEL
+228 VSSPSSIEL

-250 VSVEPVSRGEEKK
+250 VSVEPVTCGEEKK

-276 DDPHV
+276 DEPHV
-281 DMESV
+281 DMEAV
-286 IRKYDLPVEFPSPVL
+286 IRKYGLSAEFPASVL
-301 REVETL
+301 RELETL
-307 SKAPSPRELA
+307 TQNPSPGELA
-317 RREDWTDRTVIT
+317 RRENWTDRTVIT
-329 IDPASAKDFDDAI
+329 IDPASARDFDDAI
-342 SIKATPQGW
+342 SITATPSGW

-362 FVKPGSELD
+362 FVRPGGALD
-371 KEALRRGNSTYLP
+371 GEALRRGNSTYLP

-416 FDKKGKL
+416 FDQKGKML
-423 LGARFADAFIRSK
+423 RARFADAFIRSK
-436 ARLTYQEAFTMM
+436 ARLTYQEAFAML
-448 KGHDKGEIPSMVRE
+448 KGNDKGEVPSTVRE
-462 AWKLASILRRNRYA
+462 AWNLASILRRNRYA

-497 TDIITEE
+497 TGIITEE

-517 AANGAV
+517 AANEAV
-523 ALTLKNKNR
+523 ALALKNGNR

-541 PDSAK
+541 PDSSK

-553 CKLYGHPVHDIGQR
+553 CKLYGYPGHDIGQR

-578 GTPDEQ
+578 GSPDEQ

-633 DPLLANPPKGAKGP
+633 NPLLANPPKGAKGA
-647 GSVSRLEE
+647 GSAGRLEE

-660 SETERTSASAEKDA
+660 SETERISASAEKDA

-682 LEGQCFAEHPEVHDA
+682 LEGQCYTEHPEVHEA
-697 LITETRPFG
+697 LVTETRHFG
-706 VMLEIPRLQIKG
+706 VLLEIPRLQIKG
-718 LIKPDQLPGGRW
+718 LVKPDKLPGGRW
-730 VYEAFANRWKS
+730 VYEAFASRWKN
-741 DHGTVLCAGLRV
+741 DHGSVLCAGLRV
-753 PVIPVKVDRD
+753 PVIPVKVDRE

-769 TIASRGERR
+769 AIVSR
-778 EPEKTGA
+778 EKPRQTGKTA
-785 SGKKEKRFTGRKR
+785 F
-798 RPAEGKKA
+798 
-806 PAKAR
+806 PAKQEKGTSGHGR
-811 GKRP
+811 RNR

>member
-1 MTQGGSGKE
+1 MMVPMGMGDTF
-10 KNGQRM
+10 
-16 HRPRL
+16 
-21 EAAQKPPYDGI
+21 
-32 NGNGRPLS
+32 S
-40 RNFRKMNTTLKDRLI
+40 RNFRKMNHSLKDRLI
-55 RHLEDGHYEPQSKS
+55 RHMEDGRYEPQSKS

-75 NVDSRQKQDF
+75 NVDSRQKLDF
-85 RALVDQLEEEGRLV
+85 RALVDQMEEEGKLV

-124 SGKILFLPKKE
+124 SGKILFLPRKG

-141 MGWDL
+141 LGWDT

-153 LKPNHLGTA
+153 LKPNRLGTA

-174 KASRG
+174 KAARG
-179 RRNDRR
+179 RRNIRR
-185 DRFARPDTGMKARVE
+185 DRFSSPDAGMKARVE

-210 LGTFRAGKNKLG
+210 LGVFRTGKNKPG

-228 IGSPASIEL
+228 VSSPSSIEL

-250 VSVEPVSRGEEKK
+250 VSVEPVTCGEEKK

-276 DDPHV
+276 DEPHV
-281 DMESV
+281 DMEAV
-286 IRKYDLPVEFPSPVL
+286 IRKYGLSAEFPASVL
-301 REVETL
+301 RELETL
-307 SKAPSPRELA
+307 PQNPSPGELA
-317 RREDWTDRTVIT
+317 RRENWTDRTVIT
-329 IDPASAKDFDDAI
+329 IDPASARDFDDAI
-342 SIKATPQGW
+342 SITATPSGW

-362 FVKPGSELD
+362 FVRPGGALD
-371 KEALRRGNSTYLP
+371 GEALRRGNSTYLP

-416 FDKKGKL
+416 FDQKGKML
-423 LGARFADAFIRSK
+423 RARFADAFIRSK
-436 ARLTYQEAFTMM
+436 ARLTYQEAFAMLN
-448 KGHDKGEIPSMVRE
+448 GNDKGEVPSTVRE
-462 AWKLASILRRNRYA
+462 AWNLASILRRNRYA

-497 TDIITEE
+497 TGIITEE

-517 AANGAV
+517 AANEAV
-523 ALTLKNKNR
+523 ALALKNGNR

-541 PDSAK
+541 PDSSK

-578 GTPDEQ
+578 GSPDEQ

-633 DPLLANPPKGAKGP
+633 NPLLANPPKGSKGA
-647 GSVSRLEE
+647 GSAGRLEE

-660 SETERTSASAEKDA
+660 SETERISASAEKDA

-682 LEGQCFAEHPEVHDA
+682 LEGQCYTEHPEVHEA
-697 LITETRPFG
+697 LVTETRHFG
-706 VMLEIPRLQIKG
+706 VLLEIPRLQIKG
-718 LIKPDQLPGGRW
+718 LVKPDKLPGGRW
-730 VYEAFANRWKS
+730 VYEAFASRWKN
-741 DHGTVLCAGLRV
+741 DHGSVLCAGLRV
-753 PVIPVKVDRD
+753 PVIPVKVDRE

-769 TIASRGERR
+769 AIVSR
-778 EPEKTGA
+778 EKPRQTGKTA
-785 SGKKEKRFTGRKR
+785 F
-798 RPAEGKKA
+798 
-806 PAKAR
+806 PAKQEKGTSGHGR
-811 GKRP
+811 RNR

>member
-1 MTQGGSGKE
+1 MMVSMGMGDTF
-10 KNGQRM
+10 
-16 HRPRL
+16 
-21 EAAQKPPYDGI
+21 
-32 NGNGRPLS
+32 S
-40 RNFRKMNTTLKDRLI
+40 RNFRKMNHSLKDRLI
-55 RHLEDGHYEPQSKS
+55 RHMEDGRYEPQSKS

-75 NVDSRQKQDF
+75 NVDSRQKLDF
-85 RALVDQLEEEGRLV
+85 RALVAQMEEEGKLV

-124 SGKILFLPKKE
+124 SGKILFLPRKG

-141 MGWDL
+141 LGWDT

-153 LKPNHLGTA
+153 LKPNRLGNA

-174 KASRG
+174 KAARG
-179 RRNDRR
+179 RRNIRR
-185 DRFARPDTGMKARVE
+185 DRFSSPDAGMKARVE

-210 LGTFRAGKNKLG
+210 LGVFRTGKNKPG

-228 IGSPASIEL
+228 VSSPSSIEL

-250 VSVEPVSRGEEKK
+250 VSVEPVTCGEEKK

-276 DDPHV
+276 DEPHV
-281 DMESV
+281 DMEAV
-286 IRKYDLPVEFPSPVL
+286 IRKYGLSAEFPASVL
-301 REVETL
+301 RELETL
-307 SKAPSPRELA
+307 PQNPSPGELA
-317 RREDWTDRTVIT
+317 RRENWTDRTVIT
-329 IDPASAKDFDDAI
+329 IDPASARDFDDAI
-342 SIKATPQGW
+342 SITATPSGW

-362 FVKPGSELD
+362 FVRPGGALD
-371 KEALRRGNSTYLP
+371 GEALRRGNSTYLP

-416 FDKKGKL
+416 FDQKGKML
-423 LGARFADAFIRSK
+423 RARFADAFIRSK
-436 ARLTYQEAFTMM
+436 ARLTYQEAFAML
-448 KGHDKGEIPSMVRE
+448 KGNDKGEVPSTVRE
-462 AWKLASILRRNRYA
+462 AWNLASILRRNRYA

-497 TDIITEE
+497 TGIITEE

-517 AANGAV
+517 AANEAV
-523 ALTLKNKNR
+523 ALALKNGNR
-532 PTIYRVHEE
+532 PKIYRVHEE
-541 PDSAK
+541 PDSSK

-553 CKLYGHPVHDIGQR
+553 CKLYGYPVHDIGQR

-578 GTPDEQ
+578 GSPDEQ

-633 DPLLANPPKGAKGP
+633 NPLLANPPKGAKGA
-647 GSVSRLEE
+647 GSAGRLEE

-660 SETERTSASAEKDA
+660 SETERISASAEKDA

-682 LEGQCFAEHPEVHDA
+682 LEGQCYTEHPEVHEA
-697 LITETRPFG
+697 LVTETRHFG
-706 VMLEIPRLQIKG
+706 VLLEIPRFQIKG
-718 LIKPDQLPGGRW
+718 LVKPDKLPGGRW
-730 VYEAFANRWKS
+730 VYEAFASRWKN
-741 DHGTVLCAGLRV
+741 DHGSVLCAGLRV
-753 PVIPVKVDRD
+753 PVIPVKVDRE

-769 TIASRGERR
+769 AIVSR
-778 EPEKTGA
+778 EKPRQTGKTA
-785 SGKKEKRFTGRKR
+785 F
-798 RPAEGKKA
+798 
-806 PAKAR
+806 PAKQEKGTSGHGR
-811 GKRP
+811 RNR

>member
-1 MTQGGSGKE
+1 MMVPMGMGDTF
-10 KNGQRM
+10 
-16 HRPRL
+16 
-21 EAAQKPPYDGI
+21 
-32 NGNGRPLS
+32 S
-40 RNFRKMNTTLKDRLI
+40 RNFRKMNHSLKDRLI
-55 RHLEDGHYEPQSKS
+55 RHMEDGRYEPQSKS

-75 NVDSRQKQDF
+75 NVDSRQKLDF
-85 RALVDQLEEEGRLV
+85 RALVDQMEEEGKLV

-124 SGKILFLPKKE
+124 SGKILFLPRKG

-141 MGWDL
+141 LGWDT

-153 LKPNHLGTA
+153 LKPNRLGTA

-174 KASRG
+174 KAARG
-179 RRNDRR
+179 RRNIRR
-185 DRFARPDTGMKARVE
+185 DRFSSPDAGMKARVE

-210 LGTFRAGKNKLG
+210 LGVFRTGKNKPG

-228 IGSPASIEL
+228 VSSPSSIEL

-250 VSVEPVSRGEEKK
+250 VSVEPVTCGEEKK

-276 DDPHV
+276 DEPHV
-281 DMESV
+281 DMEAV
-286 IRKYDLPVEFPSPVL
+286 IRKYGLSAEFPASVL
-301 REVETL
+301 RELETL
-307 SKAPSPRELA
+307 PQNPSPGELA
-317 RREDWTDRTVIT
+317 RRENWTDRTVIT
-329 IDPASAKDFDDAI
+329 IDPASARDFDDAI
-342 SIKATPQGW
+342 SITATPSGW

-362 FVKPGSELD
+362 FVRPGGALD
-371 KEALRRGNSTYLP
+371 GEALRRGNSTYLP

-416 FDKKGKL
+416 FDQKGKML
-423 LGARFADAFIRSK
+423 RARFADAFIRSK
-436 ARLTYQEAFTMM
+436 ARLTYQEAFAML
-448 KGHDKGEIPSMVRE
+448 KGNDKGEVPSTVRE
-462 AWKLASILRRNRYA
+462 AWNLASILRRNRYA

-497 TDIITEE
+497 TGIITEE

-517 AANGAV
+517 AANEAV
-523 ALTLKNKNR
+523 ALALKNGNR

-541 PDSAK
+541 PDSSK

-553 CKLYGHPVHDIGQR
+553 CKLYGYPVHDIGQR

-578 GTPDEQ
+578 GSPDEQ

-633 DPLLANPPKGAKGP
+633 NPLLANPPKGAKGA
-647 GSVSRLEE
+647 GSAGRLEE

-660 SETERTSASAEKDA
+660 SETERISASAEKDA

-682 LEGQCFAEHPEVHDA
+682 LEGQCYTEHPEVHEA
-697 LITETRPFG
+697 LVTETRHFG
-706 VMLEIPRLQIKG
+706 VLLEIPRLQIKG
-718 LIKPDQLPGGRW
+718 LVKPDKLPGGRW
-730 VYEAFANRWKS
+730 VYEAFASRWKN
-741 DHGTVLCAGLRV
+741 DHGSVLCAGLRV
-753 PVIPVKVDRD
+753 PVIPVKVDRE

-769 TIASRGERR
+769 AIVSR
-778 EPEKTGA
+778 EKPRQTGKTA
-785 SGKKEKRFTGRKR
+785 F
-798 RPAEGKKA
+798 
-806 PAKAR
+806 PAKQEKGTSGHGQR
-811 GKRP
+811 NR

>member
-1 MTQGGSGKE
+1 MMVPMGMGDTF
-10 KNGQRM
+10 
-16 HRPRL
+16 
-21 EAAQKPPYDGI
+21 
-32 NGNGRPLS
+32 S
-40 RNFRKMNTTLKDRLI
+40 RNFRKMNHSLKDRLI
-55 RHLEDGHYEPQSKS
+55 RHMEDGRYEPQSKS

-75 NVDSRQKQDF
+75 NVDSRQKLDF
-85 RALVDQLEEEGRLV
+85 RALVDQMEEEGKLV

-124 SGKILFLPKKE
+124 SGKILFLPRKG

-141 MGWDL
+141 LGWDT

-153 LKPNHLGTA
+153 LKPNRLGTA

-174 KASRG
+174 KAARG
-179 RRNDRR
+179 RRNIRR
-185 DRFARPDTGMKARVE
+185 DRFSSPNAGMKARVE

-210 LGTFRAGKNKLG
+210 LGVFRTGKNKPG

-228 IGSPASIEL
+228 VSSPSSIEL

-250 VSVEPVSRGEEKK
+250 VSVEPVTCGEEKK

-276 DDPHV
+276 DEPHV
-281 DMESV
+281 DMEAV
-286 IRKYDLPVEFPSPVL
+286 IRKYGLSAEFPASVL
-301 REVETL
+301 RELETL
-307 SKAPSPRELA
+307 PQNPSPGELA

-329 IDPASAKDFDDAI
+329 IDPASARDFDDAI
-342 SIKATPQGW
+342 SITATPSGW

-362 FVKPGSELD
+362 FVRPGGALD
-371 KEALRRGNSTYLP
+371 GEALRRGNSTYLP

-416 FDKKGKL
+416 FDQKGKML
-423 LGARFADAFIRSK
+423 RARFADAFIRSK
-436 ARLTYQEAFTMM
+436 ARLTYQEAFAML
-448 KGHDKGEIPSMVRE
+448 KGNDKGEVPSTVRE
-462 AWKLASILRRNRYA
+462 AWNLASILRRNRYA

-497 TDIITEE
+497 TGIITEE

-517 AANGAV
+517 AANEAV
-523 ALTLKNKNR
+523 ALALKNGNR

-541 PDSAK
+541 PDSSK

-553 CKLYGHPVHDIGQR
+553 CKLYGYPVHDIGQR

-578 GTPDEQ
+578 GSPDEQ

-633 DPLLANPPKGAKGP
+633 NPLLANPPKGAKGA
-647 GSVSRLEE
+647 GSAGRLEE

-660 SETERTSASAEKDA
+660 SETERISASAEKDA

-682 LEGQCFAEHPEVHDA
+682 LEGQCYTEHPEVHEA
-697 LITETRPFG
+697 LVTETRHFG
-706 VMLEIPRLQIKG
+706 VLLEIPRLQIKG
-718 LIKPDQLPGGRW
+718 LVKPDKLPGGRW
-730 VYEAFANRWKS
+730 VYEAFASRWKN
-741 DHGTVLCAGLRV
+741 DHGSVLCAGLRV
-753 PVIPVKVDRD
+753 PVIPVKVDRE

-769 TIASRGERR
+769 AIVSR
-778 EPEKTGA
+778 EKPRQTGKTA
-785 SGKKEKRFTGRKR
+785 F
-798 RPAEGKKA
+798 
-806 PAKAR
+806 PAKQEKGTSGHGR
-811 GKRP
+811 RNR

>member
-1 MTQGGSGKE
+1 MG
-10 KNGQRM
+10 M
-16 HRPRL
+16 
-21 EAAQKPPYDGI
+21 
-32 NGNGRPLS
+32 GNSFS
-40 RNFRKMNTTLKDRLI
+40 RNFRKMNNSLKDRLI
-55 RHLEDGHYEPQSKS
+55 RHMEDGHYEPQSKS

-75 NVDSRQKQDF
+75 NVDSRQKLDF
-85 RALVDQLEEEGRLV
+85 RALVDQMEEEGKLV

-124 SGKILFLPKKE
+124 SGKILFLPRKG

-141 MGWDL
+141 LGWDT
-146 EAIPELE
+146 EAVPELE

-174 KASRG
+174 KAARG
-179 RRNDRR
+179 RRNIRR
-185 DRFARPDTGMKARVE
+185 NRFSSPDADMKARVE

-210 LGTFRAGKNKLG
+210 LGVFRTGKNKPG

-228 IGSPASIEL
+228 VSSPSSIEL

-250 VSVEPVSRGEEKK
+250 VSVEPITCGEEKK
-263 APRGKIVEVLGYP
+263 APRGKIVEVLGYL
-276 DDPHV
+276 DEPHV
-281 DMESV
+281 DMEAV
-286 IRKYDLPVEFPSPVL
+286 IRKYGLSVEFPASVL
-301 REVETL
+301 RELETL
-307 SKAPSPRELA
+307 PQTPSPGELA

-329 IDPASAKDFDDAI
+329 IDPASARDFDDAI
-342 SIKATPQGW
+342 SITATPSGW

-362 FVKPGSELD
+362 FVKPGGSLD
-371 KEALRRGNSTYLP
+371 GEALRRGNSTYLP

-416 FDKKGKL
+416 FDKKGKML
-423 LGARFADAFIRSK
+423 RARFADAFIRSK
-436 ARLTYQEAFTMM
+436 ARLTYQEAFAML
-448 KGHDKGEIPSMVRE
+448 KGNDKGEVPSTVRE
-462 AWKLASILRRNRYA
+462 AWNLASILRRNRYA

-497 TDIITEE
+497 TGIITEE

-517 AANGAV
+517 AANEAV
-523 ALTLKNKNR
+523 ALALKNGNR

-546 LFEFGQL
+546 LFEFGQM
-553 CKLYGHPVHDIGQR
+553 CRLYGHPVHDIGQR

-578 GTPDEQ
+578 GSPDEQ

-633 DPLLANPPKGAKGP
+633 NPLLASPPKGAKGA
-647 GSVSRLEE
+647 GSTGRLEE
-655 DAEHI
+655 DTEHI
-660 SETERTSASAEKDA
+660 SETERISASAEKDA

-682 LEGQCFAEHPEVHDA
+682 LEGQCYADHPEVHEA
-697 LITETRPFG
+697 LVTETRHFG
-706 VMLEIPRLQIKG
+706 VLLEIPRLQIKG
-718 LIKPDQLPGGRW
+718 LVKPDKLPGGRW
-730 VYEAFANRWKS
+730 VYEAFASRWKN
-741 DHGTVLCAGLRV
+741 DHGSVLCAGLRV
-753 PVIPVKVDRD
+753 PVIPVKVDRE

-769 TIASRGERR
+769 AIVSR
-778 EPEKTGA
+778 EKPRQTGKTA
-785 SGKKEKRFTGRKR
+785 F
-798 RPAEGKKA
+798 
-806 PAKAR
+806 PAKQEKGISGR
-811 GKRP
+811 GRRNH

>member
-1 MTQGGSGKE
+1 MMVSMGMGDTF
-10 KNGQRM
+10 
-16 HRPRL
+16 
-21 EAAQKPPYDGI
+21 
-32 NGNGRPLS
+32 S
-40 RNFRKMNTTLKDRLI
+40 RNFRKMNHSLKDRLI
-55 RHLEDGHYEPQSKS
+55 RHMEDGRYEPQSKS

-75 NVDSRQKQDF
+75 NVDSRQKLDF
-85 RALVDQLEEEGRLV
+85 RALVDQMEEEGKLV

-124 SGKILFLPKKE
+124 SGKILFLPRKG

-141 MGWDL
+141 LGWDT

-153 LKPNHLGTA
+153 LKPNRLGTA

-174 KASRG
+174 KAARG
-179 RRNDRR
+179 RRNIRR
-185 DRFARPDTGMKARVE
+185 DRFSSPDAGMKARVE
-200 EVTERARSRW
+200 DVTERARSRW
-210 LGTFRAGKNKLG
+210 LGVFRTGKNKPG

-228 IGSPASIEL
+228 VSSPSSIEL

-250 VSVEPVSRGEEKK
+250 VSVEPVTCGEEKK

-276 DDPHV
+276 DEPHV
-281 DMESV
+281 DMEAV
-286 IRKYDLPVEFPSPVL
+286 IRKYGLSAEFPASVL
-301 REVETL
+301 RELETL
-307 SKAPSPRELA
+307 PQNPSPGELA
-317 RREDWTDRTVIT
+317 RRENWTDRTVIT
-329 IDPASAKDFDDAI
+329 IDPASARDFDDAI
-342 SIKATPQGW
+342 SITATPSGW

-362 FVKPGSELD
+362 FVRPGGALD
-371 KEALRRGNSTYLP
+371 GEALRRGNSTYLP

-416 FDKKGKL
+416 FDQKGKML
-423 LGARFADAFIRSK
+423 RARFADAFIRSK
-436 ARLTYQEAFTMM
+436 ARLTYQEAFAML
-448 KGHDKGEIPSMVRE
+448 KGNDKGEVPSTVRE
-462 AWKLASILRRNRYA
+462 AWNLASILRRNRYA

-497 TDIITEE
+497 TGIITEE

-517 AANGAV
+517 AANEAV
-523 ALTLKNKNR
+523 ALALKNGNR

-541 PDSAK
+541 PDSSK

-553 CKLYGHPVHDIGQR
+553 CKLYGYPVHDIGQR

-578 GTPDEQ
+578 GSPDEQ

-633 DPLLANPPKGAKGP
+633 NPLLANPPKGAKGA
-647 GSVSRLEE
+647 GSTGRLEE

-660 SETERTSASAEKDA
+660 SETERISASAEKDA

-682 LEGQCFAEHPEVHDA
+682 LEGQCYADHPEVHEA
-697 LITETRPFG
+697 LVTETRHFG
-706 VMLEIPRLQIKG
+706 VLLEIPRLQIKG
-718 LIKPDQLPGGRW
+718 LVKPDKLPGGRW
-730 VYEAFANRWKS
+730 VYEAFASRWKN
-741 DHGTVLCAGLRV
+741 DHGSVLCAGLRV
-753 PVIPVKVDRD
+753 PVIPVKVDRE

-769 TIASRGERR
+769 AIVSR
-778 EPEKTGA
+778 EKPRQTGKTA
-785 SGKKEKRFTGRKR
+785 F
-798 RPAEGKKA
+798 
-806 PAKAR
+806 PAKQEKGTSGHGR
-811 GKRP
+811 RNR

>member
-1 MTQGGSGKE
+1 MMVPMGMGDTF
-10 KNGQRM
+10 
-16 HRPRL
+16 
-21 EAAQKPPYDGI
+21 
-32 NGNGRPLS
+32 S
-40 RNFRKMNTTLKDRLI
+40 RNFRKMNHSLKDRLI
-55 RHLEDGHYEPQSKS
+55 RHMEDGRYEPQSKS

-75 NVDSRQKQDF
+75 NVDSRQKLDF
-85 RALVDQLEEEGRLV
+85 RALVDQMEEEGKLV

-124 SGKILFLPKKE
+124 SGKILFLPRKG

-141 MGWDL
+141 LGWDT
-146 EAIPELE
+146 EAVPELE
-153 LKPNHLGTA
+153 LKPNRLGTA

-174 KASRG
+174 KAARG
-179 RRNDRR
+179 RRNIRR
-185 DRFARPDTGMKARVE
+185 DRFSSPDAGMKARVE

-210 LGTFRAGKNKLG
+210 LGVFRTGKNKPG

-228 IGSPASIEL
+228 VSSPSSIEL

-250 VSVEPVSRGEEKK
+250 VSVEPVTCGEEKK

-276 DDPHV
+276 DEPHV
-281 DMESV
+281 DMEAV
-286 IRKYDLPVEFPSPVL
+286 IRKYGLSAEFPASVL
-301 REVETL
+301 RELETL
-307 SKAPSPRELA
+307 PQNPSPGELA
-317 RREDWTDRTVIT
+317 RRENWTDRTVIT
-329 IDPASAKDFDDAI
+329 IDPASARDFDDAI
-342 SIKATPQGW
+342 SITATPSGW

-362 FVKPGSELD
+362 FVRPGGALD
-371 KEALRRGNSTYLP
+371 GEALRRGNSTYLP

-416 FDKKGKL
+416 FDQKGKML
-423 LGARFADAFIRSK
+423 RARFADAFIRSK
-436 ARLTYQEAFTMM
+436 ARLTYQEAFAML
-448 KGHDKGEIPSMVRE
+448 KGNDKGEVPSTVRE
-462 AWKLASILRRNRYA
+462 AWNLASILRRNRYA

-497 TDIITEE
+497 TGIITEE

-517 AANGAV
+517 AANEAV
-523 ALTLKNKNR
+523 ALALKNGNR

-541 PDSAK
+541 PDSSK

-553 CKLYGHPVHDIGQR
+553 CKLYGYPVHDIGQR

-578 GTPDEQ
+578 GSPDEQ

-633 DPLLANPPKGAKGP
+633 NPLLANPPKGAKGA
-647 GSVSRLEE
+647 GSAGRLEE

-660 SETERTSASAEKDA
+660 SETERISASAEKDA

-682 LEGQCFAEHPEVHDA
+682 LEGQCYTEHPEVHEA
-697 LITETRPFG
+697 LVTETRHFG
-706 VMLEIPRLQIKG
+706 VLLEIPRLQIKG
-718 LIKPDQLPGGRW
+718 LVKPDKLPGGRW
-730 VYEAFANRWKS
+730 VYEAFASRWKN
-741 DHGTVLCAGLRV
+741 DHGSVLCAGLRV
-753 PVIPVKVDRD
+753 PVIPVKVDRE

-769 TIASRGERR
+769 AIVSR
-778 EPEKTGA
+778 EKPRQTGKTA
-785 SGKKEKRFTGRKR
+785 F
-798 RPAEGKKA
+798 
-806 PAKAR
+806 PAKQEKGTSGHGR
-811 GKRP
+811 RNR

>member
-1 MTQGGSGKE
+1 MMVPMGMGDTF
-10 KNGQRM
+10 
-16 HRPRL
+16 
-21 EAAQKPPYDGI
+21 
-32 NGNGRPLS
+32 S
-40 RNFRKMNTTLKDRLI
+40 RNFRKMNHSLKDRLI
-55 RHLEDGHYEPQSKS
+55 RHMEDGRYEPQSKS

-75 NVDSRQKQDF
+75 NVDSRQKLDF
-85 RALVDQLEEEGRLV
+85 RALVDQMEEEGKLV

-124 SGKILFLPKKE
+124 SGKILFLPRKG

-141 MGWDL
+141 LGWDT

-153 LKPNHLGTA
+153 LKPNRLGTA

-174 KASRG
+174 KAARG
-179 RRNDRR
+179 RRNIRR
-185 DRFARPDTGMKARVE
+185 DRFSSPDAGMKARVE

-210 LGTFRAGKNKLG
+210 LGVFRTGKNKPG

-228 IGSPASIEL
+228 VSSPSSIEL

-250 VSVEPVSRGEEKK
+250 VSVEPVTCGEEKK

-276 DDPHV
+276 DEPHV
-281 DMESV
+281 DMEAV
-286 IRKYDLPVEFPSPVL
+286 IRKYGLSAEFPASVL
-301 REVETL
+301 RELETL
-307 SKAPSPRELA
+307 PQNPSPGELA
-317 RREDWTDRTVIT
+317 RRENWTDRTVIT
-329 IDPASAKDFDDAI
+329 IDPASARDFDDAI
-342 SIKATPQGW
+342 SITATPSGW

-362 FVKPGSELD
+362 FVRPGGALD
-371 KEALRRGNSTYLP
+371 GEALRRGNSTYLP

-416 FDKKGKL
+416 FDKKGKML
-423 LGARFADAFIRSK
+423 RARFADAFIRSK
-436 ARLTYQEAFTMM
+436 ARLTYQEAFAML
-448 KGHDKGEIPSMVRE
+448 KGNDKGEVPSTVRE
-462 AWKLASILRRNRYA
+462 AWNLASILRRNRYA

-497 TDIITEE
+497 TGIITEE

-517 AANGAV
+517 AANEAV
-523 ALTLKNKNR
+523 ALALKNGNR

-541 PDSAK
+541 PDSSK

-578 GTPDEQ
+578 GSPDEQ

-633 DPLLANPPKGAKGP
+633 NPLLANPPKGAKGA
-647 GSVSRLEE
+647 GSAGRLEE

-660 SETERTSASAEKDA
+660 SETERISASAEKDA

-682 LEGQCFAEHPEVHDA
+682 LEGQCYTEHPEVHEA
-697 LITETRPFG
+697 LVTETRHFG
-706 VMLEIPRLQIKG
+706 VLLEIPRLQIKG
-718 LIKPDQLPGGRW
+718 LVKPDKLPGGRW
-730 VYEAFANRWKS
+730 VYEAFASRWKN
-741 DHGTVLCAGLRV
+741 DHGSVLCAGLRV
-753 PVIPVKVDRD
+753 PVIPVKVDRE

-769 TIASRGERR
+769 AIVSREKPRQTGKTAFPPNRRRAHPATGGGTADGIRPYMETIPYGSQI
-778 EPEKTGA
+778 
-785 SGKKEKRFTGRKR
+785 RFSLQQNQICIILHNFS
-798 RPAEGKKA
+798 
-806 PAKAR
+806 
-811 GKRP
+811 

>member
-1 MTQGGSGKE
+1 MMVPMEMGDTF
-10 KNGQRM
+10 
-16 HRPRL
+16 
-21 EAAQKPPYDGI
+21 
-32 NGNGRPLS
+32 S
-40 RNFRKMNTTLKDRLI
+40 RNFRKMNHSLKDRLI
-55 RHLEDGHYEPQSKS
+55 RHMEDGRYEPQSKS

-75 NVDSRQKQDF
+75 NVDSRQKLDF
-85 RALVDQLEEEGRLV
+85 RALVDQMEEEGKLV

-124 SGKILFLPKKE
+124 SGKILFLPRKG

-141 MGWDL
+141 LGWDT

-153 LKPNHLGTA
+153 LKPNRLGNA

-174 KASRG
+174 KAARG
-179 RRNDRR
+179 RRNIRR
-185 DRFARPDTGMKARVE
+185 DRFSSPDAGMKARVE

-210 LGTFRAGKNKLG
+210 LGVFRTGKNKPG

-228 IGSPASIEL
+228 VSSPSSIEL

-250 VSVEPVSRGEEKK
+250 VSVEPVTCGEEKK

-276 DDPHV
+276 DEPHV
-281 DMESV
+281 DMEAV
-286 IRKYDLPVEFPSPVL
+286 IRKYGLSAEFPASVL
-301 REVETL
+301 RELETL
-307 SKAPSPRELA
+307 PQNPSPGELA
-317 RREDWTDRTVIT
+317 RRENWTDRTVIT
-329 IDPASAKDFDDAI
+329 IDPASARDFDDAI
-342 SIKATPQGW
+342 SITATPSGW

-362 FVKPGSELD
+362 FVRPGGALD
-371 KEALRRGNSTYLP
+371 GEALRRGNSTYLP

-416 FDKKGKL
+416 FDQKGKML
-423 LGARFADAFIRSK
+423 RARFADAFIRSK
-436 ARLTYQEAFTMM
+436 ARLTYQEAFAML
-448 KGHDKGEIPSMVRE
+448 KGNDKGEVPSTVRE
-462 AWKLASILRRNRYA
+462 AWNLASILRRNRYA

-497 TDIITEE
+497 TGIITEE

-517 AANGAV
+517 AANEAV
-523 ALTLKNKNR
+523 ALALKNGNR

-541 PDSAK
+541 PDSSK

-553 CKLYGHPVHDIGQR
+553 CKLYGYPVHDIGQR

-578 GTPDEQ
+578 GSTDEQ

-633 DPLLANPPKGAKGP
+633 NPLLANPPKGAKGA
-647 GSVSRLEE
+647 GSAGRLEE

-660 SETERTSASAEKDA
+660 SETERISASAEKDA

-682 LEGQCFAEHPEVHDA
+682 LEGQCYTEHPEVHEA
-697 LITETRPFG
+697 LVTETRHFG
-706 VMLEIPRLQIKG
+706 VLLEIPRLQIKG
-718 LIKPDQLPGGRW
+718 LVKPDKLPGGRW
-730 VYEAFANRWKS
+730 VYEAFASRWKN
-741 DHGTVLCAGLRV
+741 DHGSVLCAGLRV
-753 PVIPVKVDRD
+753 PVIPVKVDRE

-769 TIASRGERR
+769 AIVSR
-778 EPEKTGA
+778 EKPRQTGKTA
-785 SGKKEKRFTGRKR
+785 F
-798 RPAEGKKA
+798 
-806 PAKAR
+806 PAKQEKGTSGHGR
-811 GKRP
+811 RNR

>member
-1 MTQGGSGKE
+1 MMVSMGMGDTF
-10 KNGQRM
+10 
-16 HRPRL
+16 
-21 EAAQKPPYDGI
+21 
-32 NGNGRPLS
+32 S
-40 RNFRKMNTTLKDRLI
+40 RNFRKMNHSLKDRLI
-55 RHLEDGHYEPQSKS
+55 RHMEDGRYEPQSKS

-75 NVDSRQKQDF
+75 NVDSRQKLDF
-85 RALVDQLEEEGRLV
+85 RALVDQMEEEGKLV

-124 SGKILFLPKKE
+124 SGKILFLPRKG

-141 MGWDL
+141 LGWDT

-153 LKPNHLGTA
+153 LKPNRLGTA

-174 KASRG
+174 KAARG
-179 RRNDRR
+179 RRNIRR
-185 DRFARPDTGMKARVE
+185 DRFSSPDAGMKARVE

-210 LGTFRAGKNKLG
+210 LGVFRTGKNKPG

-228 IGSPASIEL
+228 VSSPSFIEL

-250 VSVEPVSRGEEKK
+250 VSVEPVTCGEEKK

-276 DDPHV
+276 DEPHV
-281 DMESV
+281 DMEAV
-286 IRKYDLPVEFPSPVL
+286 IRKYGLSAEFPASVL
-301 REVETL
+301 RELETL
-307 SKAPSPRELA
+307 PQNPSPGELA

-329 IDPASAKDFDDAI
+329 IDPASARDFDDAI
-342 SIKATPQGW
+342 SITATPSGW

-362 FVKPGSELD
+362 FVRPGGALD
-371 KEALRRGNSTYLP
+371 GEALRRGNSTYLP

-416 FDKKGKL
+416 FDQKGKML
-423 LGARFADAFIRSK
+423 RARFADAFIRSK
-436 ARLTYQEAFTMM
+436 ARLTYQEAFAML
-448 KGHDKGEIPSMVRE
+448 KGNDKGEVPSTVRE
-462 AWKLASILRRNRYA
+462 AWNLASILRRN
-476 KGALDLDFPEV
+476 LDLDFPEV

-497 TDIITEE
+497 TGIITEE

-517 AANGAV
+517 AANEAV
-523 ALTLKNKNR
+523 ALALKNGNR

-541 PDSAK
+541 PDSSK

-553 CKLYGHPVHDIGQR
+553 CKLYGYPVHDIGQR

-578 GTPDEQ
+578 GSPDEQ

-633 DPLLANPPKGAKGP
+633 NPLLANPPKGAKGA
-647 GSVSRLEE
+647 GSAGRLEE

-660 SETERTSASAEKDA
+660 SETERISASAEKDA

-682 LEGQCFAEHPEVHDA
+682 LEGQCYTEHPEVHEA
-697 LITETRPFG
+697 LVTETRHFG
-706 VMLEIPRLQIKG
+706 VLLEIPRLQIKG
-718 LIKPDQLPGGRW
+718 LVKPDKLPGGRW
-730 VYEAFANRWKS
+730 VYEAFASRWKN
-741 DHGTVLCAGLRV
+741 DHGSVLCAGLRV
-753 PVIPVKVDRD
+753 PVIPVKVDRE

-769 TIASRGERR
+769 AIVSR
-778 EPEKTGA
+778 EKPRQTGKTA
-785 SGKKEKRFTGRKR
+785 F
-798 RPAEGKKA
+798 
-806 PAKAR
+806 PAKQEKGTSGHGR
-811 GKRP
+811 RNR

>member
-1 MTQGGSGKE
+1 MMVPMGMGDTF
-10 KNGQRM
+10 
-16 HRPRL
+16 
-21 EAAQKPPYDGI
+21 
-32 NGNGRPLS
+32 S
-40 RNFRKMNTTLKDRLI
+40 RNFRKMNHSLKDRLI
-55 RHLEDGHYEPQSKS
+55 RHMEDGRYEPQSKS

-75 NVDSRQKQDF
+75 NVDSRQKLDF
-85 RALVDQLEEEGRLV
+85 RALVDQMEEEGKLV

-124 SGKILFLPKKE
+124 SGKILFLPRKG

-141 MGWDL
+141 LGWDT

-153 LKPNHLGTA
+153 LKPNRLGTA

-174 KASRG
+174 KAARG
-179 RRNDRR
+179 RRNIRR
-185 DRFARPDTGMKARVE
+185 DRFSSPDAGMKARVE

-210 LGTFRAGKNKLG
+210 LGVFRTGKNKPG

-228 IGSPASIEL
+228 VSSPSSIEL

-250 VSVEPVSRGEEKK
+250 VSVEPVTCGEEKK

-276 DDPHV
+276 DEPHV
-281 DMESV
+281 DMEAV
-286 IRKYDLPVEFPSPVL
+286 IRKYGLSAEFPASVL
-301 REVETL
+301 RELETL
-307 SKAPSPRELA
+307 PQNPSPGELA
-317 RREDWTDRTVIT
+317 RRENWTDRTVIT
-329 IDPASAKDFDDAI
+329 IDPASARDFDDAI
-342 SIKATPQGW
+342 SITATPSGW

-362 FVKPGSELD
+362 FVRPGGALD
-371 KEALRRGNSTYLP
+371 GEALRRGNSTYLP

-416 FDKKGKL
+416 FDQKGKML
-423 LGARFADAFIRSK
+423 RARFADAFIRSK
-436 ARLTYQEAFTMM
+436 VRLTYQEAFAML
-448 KGHDKGEIPSMVRE
+448 KGNDKGEVPSTVRE
-462 AWKLASILRRNRYA
+462 AWNLASILRRNRYA

-497 TDIITEE
+497 TGIITEE

-517 AANGAV
+517 AANEAV
-523 ALTLKNKNR
+523 ALALKNGNR

-541 PDSAK
+541 PDSSK

-553 CKLYGHPVHDIGQR
+553 CKLYGYPVHDIGQR

-578 GTPDEQ
+578 GSPDEQ

-633 DPLLANPPKGAKGP
+633 NPLLANPPKGAKGA
-647 GSVSRLEE
+647 GSAGRLEE

-660 SETERTSASAEKDA
+660 SETERISASAEKDA

-682 LEGQCFAEHPEVHDA
+682 LEGQCYTEHPEVHEA
-697 LITETRPFG
+697 LVTETRHFG
-706 VMLEIPRLQIKG
+706 VLLEIPRLQIKG
-718 LIKPDQLPGGRW
+718 LVKPDKLPGGRW
-730 VYEAFANRWKS
+730 VYEAFASRWKN
-741 DHGTVLCAGLRV
+741 DHGSVLCAGLRV
-753 PVIPVKVDRD
+753 PVIPVKVDRE

-769 TIASRGERR
+769 AIVSR
-778 EPEKTGA
+778 EKPRQTGKTA
-785 SGKKEKRFTGRKR
+785 F
-798 RPAEGKKA
+798 
-806 PAKAR
+806 PAKQEKGTSGHGR
-811 GKRP
+811 RNR

>member
-1 MTQGGSGKE
+1 MMVPMGMGDTF
-10 KNGQRM
+10 
-16 HRPRL
+16 
-21 EAAQKPPYDGI
+21 
-32 NGNGRPLS
+32 S
-40 RNFRKMNTTLKDRLI
+40 RNFRKMNHSLKDRLI
-55 RHLEDGHYEPQSKS
+55 RHMEDGRYEPQSKS

-75 NVDSRQKQDF
+75 NVDSRQKLDF
-85 RALVDQLEEEGRLV
+85 RALVDQMEEEGKLV

-124 SGKILFLPKKE
+124 SGKILFLPRKG

-141 MGWDL
+141 LGWDT

-153 LKPNHLGTA
+153 LKPNRLGTA

-174 KASRG
+174 KAARG
-179 RRNDRR
+179 RRNIRR
-185 DRFARPDTGMKARVE
+185 DRFSSPDAGMKARVE

-210 LGTFRAGKNKLG
+210 LGVFRTGKNKPG

-228 IGSPASIEL
+228 VSSPSSIEL

-250 VSVEPVSRGEEKK
+250 VSVEPVTCGEEKK

-276 DDPHV
+276 DEPHV
-281 DMESV
+281 DMEAV
-286 IRKYDLPVEFPSPVL
+286 IRKYGLSAEFPASVL
-301 REVETL
+301 RELETL
-307 SKAPSPRELA
+307 PQNPSPGELA
-317 RREDWTDRTVIT
+317 RRENWTDRTVIA
-329 IDPASAKDFDDAI
+329 IDPASARDFDDAI
-342 SIKATPQGW
+342 SITATPSGW

-362 FVKPGSELD
+362 FVRPGGALD
-371 KEALRRGNSTYLP
+371 GEALRRGNSTYLP

-416 FDKKGKL
+416 FDQKGKML
-423 LGARFADAFIRSK
+423 RARFADAFIRSK
-436 ARLTYQEAFTMM
+436 ARLTYQEAFAML
-448 KGHDKGEIPSMVRE
+448 KGNDKGEVPSTVRE
-462 AWKLASILRRNRYA
+462 AWNLASILRRNRYA

-497 TDIITEE
+497 TGIITEE

-517 AANGAV
+517 AANEAV
-523 ALTLKNKNR
+523 ALALKNGNR

-541 PDSAK
+541 PDSSK

-553 CKLYGHPVHDIGQR
+553 CKLYGYPVHDIGQR

-578 GTPDEQ
+578 GSPDEQ

-633 DPLLANPPKGAKGP
+633 NPLLANPPKGAKGA
-647 GSVSRLEE
+647 GSAGRLEE

-660 SETERTSASAEKDA
+660 SETERISASAEKDA

-682 LEGQCFAEHPEVHDA
+682 LEGQCYTEHPEVHEA
-697 LITETRPFG
+697 LVTETRHFG
-706 VMLEIPRLQIKG
+706 VLLEIPRLQIKG
-718 LIKPDQLPGGRW
+718 LVKPDKLPGGRW
-730 VYEAFANRWKS
+730 VYEAFASRWKN
-741 DHGTVLCAGLRV
+741 DHGSVLCAGLRV
-753 PVIPVKVDRD
+753 PVIPVKVDRE

-769 TIASRGERR
+769 AIVSR
-778 EPEKTGA
+778 EKPRQTGKTA
-785 SGKKEKRFTGRKR
+785 F
-798 RPAEGKKA
+798 
-806 PAKAR
+806 PAKQEKGTSGHGR
-811 GKRP
+811 RNR

>member
-1 MTQGGSGKE
+1 MMVSMGMGDTF
-10 KNGQRM
+10 
-16 HRPRL
+16 
-21 EAAQKPPYDGI
+21 
-32 NGNGRPLS
+32 S
-40 RNFRKMNTTLKDRLI
+40 RNFRKMNHSLKDRLI
-55 RHLEDGHYEPQSKS
+55 RHMEDGRYEPQSKS

-75 NVDSRQKQDF
+75 NVDSRQKLDF
-85 RALVDQLEEEGRLV
+85 RALVDQMEEEGKLV

-124 SGKILFLPKKE
+124 SGKILFLPRKG

-141 MGWDL
+141 LGWDT

-153 LKPNHLGTA
+153 LKPNRLGNA

-174 KASRG
+174 KAARG
-179 RRNDRR
+179 RRNIRR
-185 DRFARPDTGMKARVE
+185 DRFSSPDAGMKARVE

-210 LGTFRAGKNKLG
+210 LGVFRPGKNKPG

-228 IGSPASIEL
+228 VSSPSSIEL

-250 VSVEPVSRGEEKK
+250 VSVEPVTCGEEKK

-276 DDPHV
+276 DEPHV
-281 DMESV
+281 DMEAV
-286 IRKYDLPVEFPSPVL
+286 IRKYGLSAEFPASVL
-301 REVETL
+301 RELETL
-307 SKAPSPRELA
+307 PQNPSPGELA
-317 RREDWTDRTVIT
+317 RRENWTDRTVIT
-329 IDPASAKDFDDAI
+329 IDPASARDFDDAI
-342 SIKATPQGW
+342 SITATPSGW

-362 FVKPGSELD
+362 FVRPGGALD
-371 KEALRRGNSTYLP
+371 GEALRRGNSTYLP

-416 FDKKGKL
+416 FDQKGKML
-423 LGARFADAFIRSK
+423 RARFADAFIRSK
-436 ARLTYQEAFTMM
+436 ARLTYQEAFAML
-448 KGHDKGEIPSMVRE
+448 KGNDKGEVPSTVRE
-462 AWKLASILRRNRYA
+462 AWNLASILRRNRYA

-497 TDIITEE
+497 TGIITEE

-517 AANGAV
+517 AANEAV
-523 ALTLKNKNR
+523 ALALKNGNR

-541 PDSAK
+541 PDSSK

-553 CKLYGHPVHDIGQR
+553 CKLYGYPVHDIGQR

-578 GTPDEQ
+578 GSPDEQ

-633 DPLLANPPKGAKGP
+633 NPLLANPPKGAKGA
-647 GSVSRLEE
+647 GSAGRLEE

-660 SETERTSASAEKDA
+660 SETERISASAEKDA

-682 LEGQCFAEHPEVHDA
+682 LEGQCYTEHPEVHEA
-697 LITETRPFG
+697 LVTETRHFG
-706 VMLEIPRLQIKG
+706 VLLEIPRFQIKG
-718 LIKPDQLPGGRW
+718 LVKPDKLPGGRW
-730 VYEAFANRWKS
+730 VYEAFASRWKN
-741 DHGTVLCAGLRV
+741 DHGSVLCAGLRV
-753 PVIPVKVDRD
+753 PVIPVKVDRE

-769 TIASRGERR
+769 AIVSR
-778 EPEKTGA
+778 EKPRQTGKTA
-785 SGKKEKRFTGRKR
+785 F
-798 RPAEGKKA
+798 
-806 PAKAR
+806 PAKQEKGTSGHGR
-811 GKRP
+811 RNR

>member
-1 MTQGGSGKE
+1 MMVSMGMGDTF
-10 KNGQRM
+10 
-16 HRPRL
+16 
-21 EAAQKPPYDGI
+21 
-32 NGNGRPLS
+32 S
-40 RNFRKMNTTLKDRLI
+40 RNFRKMNHSLKDRLI
-55 RHLEDGHYEPQSKS
+55 RHMEDGRYEPQSKS

-75 NVDSRQKQDF
+75 NVDSRQKLDF
-85 RALVDQLEEEGRLV
+85 RALVDQMEEEGKLV

-124 SGKILFLPKKE
+124 SGKILFLPRKG

-141 MGWDL
+141 LGWDT

-153 LKPNHLGTA
+153 LKPNRLGTA

-168 AVRVER
+168 TVRVER
-174 KASRG
+174 KAARG
-179 RRNDRR
+179 RRNIRR
-185 DRFARPDTGMKARVE
+185 DRFSSPDAGMKARVE

-210 LGTFRAGKNKLG
+210 LGVFRTGKNKPG

-228 IGSPASIEL
+228 VSSPSSIEL

-250 VSVEPVSRGEEKK
+250 VSVEPVTCGEDKK

-276 DDPHV
+276 DEPHV
-281 DMESV
+281 DMEAV
-286 IRKYDLPVEFPSPVL
+286 IRKYGLSAEFPASVL
-301 REVETL
+301 RELETL
-307 SKAPSPRELA
+307 PQNPSPGELA

-329 IDPASAKDFDDAI
+329 IDPASARDFDDAI
-342 SIKATPQGW
+342 SITATPSGW

-362 FVKPGSELD
+362 FVRPGGALD
-371 KEALRRGNSTYLP
+371 GEALRRGNSTYLP

-416 FDKKGKL
+416 FDQKGKML
-423 LGARFADAFIRSK
+423 RARFADAFIRSK
-436 ARLTYQEAFTMM
+436 ARLTYQEAFAML
-448 KGHDKGEIPSMVRE
+448 KGNDKGEVPSTVRE
-462 AWKLASILRRNRYA
+462 AWNLASILRRNRYA

-497 TDIITEE
+497 TGIITEE

-517 AANGAV
+517 AANEAV
-523 ALTLKNKNR
+523 ALALKNGNR

-541 PDSAK
+541 PDSSK

-553 CKLYGHPVHDIGQR
+553 CKLYGYPVHDIGQR

-578 GTPDEQ
+578 GSPDEQ

-633 DPLLANPPKGAKGP
+633 NPLLANPPKGAKGA
-647 GSVSRLEE
+647 GSAGRLEE

-660 SETERTSASAEKDA
+660 SETERISASAEKDA

-682 LEGQCFAEHPEVHDA
+682 LEGQCYTEHPEVHEA
-697 LITETRPFG
+697 LVTETRHFG
-706 VMLEIPRLQIKG
+706 VLLEIPRLQIKG
-718 LIKPDQLPGGRW
+718 LVKPDKLPGGRW
-730 VYEAFANRWKS
+730 VYEAFASRWKN
-741 DHGTVLCAGLRV
+741 DHGSVLCAGLRV
-753 PVIPVKVDRD
+753 PVIPVKVDRE

-769 TIASRGERR
+769 SIVSR
-778 EPEKTGA
+778 EKPRQTGKTA
-785 SGKKEKRFTGRKR
+785 F
-798 RPAEGKKA
+798 
-806 PAKAR
+806 PAKQEKGTSGHGR
-811 GKRP
+811 RNR

>member
-1 MTQGGSGKE
+1 MMVPMEMGDTF
-10 KNGQRM
+10 
-16 HRPRL
+16 
-21 EAAQKPPYDGI
+21 
-32 NGNGRPLS
+32 S
-40 RNFRKMNTTLKDRLI
+40 RNFRKMNHSLKDRLI
-55 RHLEDGHYEPQSKS
+55 RHMEDGRYEPQSKS

-75 NVDSRQKQDF
+75 NVDSRQKLDF
-85 RALVDQLEEEGRLV
+85 RALVDQMEEEGKLV

-124 SGKILFLPKKE
+124 SGKILFLPRKG

-141 MGWDL
+141 LGWDT

-153 LKPNHLGTA
+153 LKPNRLGNA

-174 KASRG
+174 KAARG
-179 RRNDRR
+179 RRNIRR
-185 DRFARPDTGMKARVE
+185 DRFSSPDAGMKARVE

-210 LGTFRAGKNKLG
+210 LGVFRTGKNKPG

-228 IGSPASIEL
+228 VSSPSSIEL

-250 VSVEPVSRGEEKK
+250 VSVEPVTCGEEKK

-276 DDPHV
+276 DEPHV
-281 DMESV
+281 DMEAV
-286 IRKYDLPVEFPSPVL
+286 IRKYGLSAEFPASVL
-301 REVETL
+301 RELETL
-307 SKAPSPRELA
+307 PQNPSPGELA
-317 RREDWTDRTVIT
+317 RRENWTDRTVIT
-329 IDPASAKDFDDAI
+329 IDPASARDFDDAI
-342 SIKATPQGW
+342 SITATPSGW

-362 FVKPGSELD
+362 FVRPGGALD
-371 KEALRRGNSTYLP
+371 GEALRRGNSTYLP

-416 FDKKGKL
+416 FDQKGKML
-423 LGARFADAFIRSK
+423 RARFADAFIRSK
-436 ARLTYQEAFTMM
+436 ARLTYQEAFAML
-448 KGHDKGEIPSMVRE
+448 KGNDKGEVPSTVRE
-462 AWKLASILRRNRYA
+462 AWNLASILRRNRYA

-497 TDIITEE
+497 TGIITEE

-517 AANGAV
+517 AANEAV
-523 ALTLKNKNR
+523 ALALKNGNR

-541 PDSAK
+541 PDSSK

-553 CKLYGHPVHDIGQR
+553 CKLYGYPVHDIGQR

-578 GTPDEQ
+578 GSPDEQ

-633 DPLLANPPKGAKGP
+633 NPLLANPPKGAKGA
-647 GSVSRLEE
+647 GSAGRLEE

-660 SETERTSASAEKDA
+660 SETERISASAEKDA

-682 LEGQCFAEHPEVHDA
+682 LEGQCYTEHPEVHEA
-697 LITETRPFG
+697 LVTETRHFG
-706 VMLEIPRLQIKG
+706 VLLEIPRLQIKG
-718 LIKPDQLPGGRW
+718 LVKPDKLPGGRW
-730 VYEAFANRWKS
+730 VYEAFASRWKN
-741 DHGTVLCAGLRV
+741 DHGSVLCAGLRV
-753 PVIPVKVDRD
+753 PVIPVKVDRE

-769 TIASRGERR
+769 AIVSR
-778 EPEKTGA
+778 EKPRQTGKTA
-785 SGKKEKRFTGRKR
+785 F
-798 RPAEGKKA
+798 
-806 PAKAR
+806 PAKQEKGTSGHGR
-811 GKRP
+811 RNR

>member
-1 MTQGGSGKE
+1 MMVSMGMGDTF
-10 KNGQRM
+10 
-16 HRPRL
+16 
-21 EAAQKPPYDGI
+21 
-32 NGNGRPLS
+32 S
-40 RNFRKMNTTLKDRLI
+40 RNFRKMNHSLKDRLI
-55 RHLEDGHYEPQSKS
+55 RHMEDGRYEPQSKS

-75 NVDSRQKQDF
+75 NVDSRQKLDF
-85 RALVDQLEEEGRLV
+85 RALVDQMEEEGKLV

-124 SGKILFLPKKE
+124 SGKILFLPRKG

-141 MGWDL
+141 LGWDT

-153 LKPNHLGTA
+153 LKPNRLGTA

-174 KASRG
+174 KAARG
-179 RRNDRR
+179 RRNIRR
-185 DRFARPDTGMKARVE
+185 DRFSSPDAGMKARVE

-210 LGTFRAGKNKLG
+210 LGVFRTGKNKPG

-228 IGSPASIEL
+228 VSSPSFIEL

-250 VSVEPVSRGEEKK
+250 VSVEPVTCGEEKK

-276 DDPHV
+276 DEPHV
-281 DMESV
+281 DMEAV
-286 IRKYDLPVEFPSPVL
+286 IRKYGLSAEFPASVL
-301 REVETL
+301 RELETL
-307 SKAPSPRELA
+307 PQNPSPGELA

-329 IDPASAKDFDDAI
+329 IDPASARDFDDAI
-342 SIKATPQGW
+342 SITATPSGW

-362 FVKPGSELD
+362 FVRPGGALD
-371 KEALRRGNSTYLP
+371 GEALRRGNSTYLP

-416 FDKKGKL
+416 FDQKGKML
-423 LGARFADAFIRSK
+423 RARFADAFIRSK
-436 ARLTYQEAFTMM
+436 ARLTYQEAFAML
-448 KGHDKGEIPSMVRE
+448 KGNDKGEVPSTVRE
-462 AWKLASILRRNRYA
+462 AWNLASILRRNRYA

-497 TDIITEE
+497 TGIITEE

-517 AANGAV
+517 AANEAV
-523 ALTLKNKNR
+523 ALALKNGNR

-541 PDSAK
+541 PDSSK

-578 GTPDEQ
+578 GSPDEQ

-633 DPLLANPPKGAKGP
+633 NPLLANPPKGSKGA
-647 GSVSRLEE
+647 GSAGRLEE

-660 SETERTSASAEKDA
+660 SETERISASAEKDA

-682 LEGQCFAEHPEVHDA
+682 LEGQCYTEHPEVHEA
-697 LITETRPFG
+697 LVTETRHFG
-706 VMLEIPRLQIKG
+706 VLLEIPRLQIKG
-718 LIKPDQLPGGRW
+718 LVKPDKLPGGRW
-730 VYEAFANRWKS
+730 VYEAFASRWKN
-741 DHGTVLCAGLRV
+741 DHGSVLCAGLRV
-753 PVIPVKVDRD
+753 PVIPVKVDRE

-769 TIASRGERR
+769 AIVSR
-778 EPEKTGA
+778 EKPRQTGKTA
-785 SGKKEKRFTGRKR
+785 F
-798 RPAEGKKA
+798 
-806 PAKAR
+806 PAKQEKGTSGHGR
-811 GKRP
+811 RNR

>member
-1 MTQGGSGKE
+1 MMVSMGMGDTF
-10 KNGQRM
+10 
-16 HRPRL
+16 
-21 EAAQKPPYDGI
+21 
-32 NGNGRPLS
+32 S
-40 RNFRKMNTTLKDRLI
+40 RNFRKMNHSLKDRLI
-55 RHLEDGHYEPQSKS
+55 RHMEDGRYEPQSKS

-75 NVDSRQKQDF
+75 NVDSRQKLDF
-85 RALVDQLEEEGRLV
+85 RALVDQMEEEGKLV

-124 SGKILFLPKKE
+124 SGKILFLPRKG

-141 MGWDL
+141 LGWDT

-153 LKPNHLGTA
+153 LKPNRLGNA

-174 KASRG
+174 KAARG
-179 RRNDRR
+179 RRNIRR
-185 DRFARPDTGMKARVE
+185 DRFSSPDAGMKARVE

-210 LGTFRAGKNKLG
+210 LGVFRTGKNKPG

-228 IGSPASIEL
+228 VSSPSSIEL

-250 VSVEPVSRGEEKK
+250 VSVEPVTCGEEKK

-276 DDPHV
+276 DEPHV
-281 DMESV
+281 DMEAV
-286 IRKYDLPVEFPSPVL
+286 IRKYGLSAEFPASVL
-301 REVETL
+301 RELETL
-307 SKAPSPRELA
+307 PQNPSPGELA
-317 RREDWTDRTVIT
+317 RRENWTDRTVIT
-329 IDPASAKDFDDAI
+329 IDPASARDFDDAI
-342 SIKATPQGW
+342 SITATPSGW

-362 FVKPGSELD
+362 FVRPGGALD
-371 KEALRRGNSTYLP
+371 GEALRRGNSTYLP

-416 FDKKGKL
+416 FDQKGKML
-423 LGARFADAFIRSK
+423 RARFADAFIRSK
-436 ARLTYQEAFTMM
+436 ARLTYQEAFAML
-448 KGHDKGEIPSMVRE
+448 KGNDKGEVPSTVRE
-462 AWKLASILRRNRYA
+462 AWNLASILRRNRYA

-497 TDIITEE
+497 TGIITEE

-517 AANGAV
+517 AANEAV
-523 ALTLKNKNR
+523 ALALKNGNR

-541 PDSAK
+541 PDSSK

-553 CKLYGHPVHDIGQR
+553 CKLYGYPVHDIGQR

-578 GTPDEQ
+578 GSPDEQ

-633 DPLLANPPKGAKGP
+633 NPLLANPPKGAKGA
-647 GSVSRLEE
+647 GRLEE

-660 SETERTSASAEKDA
+660 SETERISASAEKDA

-682 LEGQCFAEHPEVHDA
+682 LEGQCYTEHPEVHEA
-697 LITETRPFG
+697 LVTETRHFG
-706 VMLEIPRLQIKG
+706 VLLEIPRFQIKG
-718 LIKPDQLPGGRW
+718 LVKPDKLPGGRW
-730 VYEAFANRWKS
+730 VYEAFASRWKN
-741 DHGTVLCAGLRV
+741 DHGSVLCAGLRV
-753 PVIPVKVDRD
+753 PVIPVKVDRE

-769 TIASRGERR
+769 AIVSR
-778 EPEKTGA
+778 EKPRQTGKTA
-785 SGKKEKRFTGRKR
+785 F
-798 RPAEGKKA
+798 
-806 PAKAR
+806 PAKQEKGTSGHGR
-811 GKRP
+811 RNR

>member
-1 MTQGGSGKE
+1 MMVPMGMGDTF
-10 KNGQRM
+10 
-16 HRPRL
+16 
-21 EAAQKPPYDGI
+21 
-32 NGNGRPLS
+32 S
-40 RNFRKMNTTLKDRLI
+40 RNFRKMNHSLKDRLI
-55 RHLEDGHYEPQSKS
+55 RHMEDGRYEPQSKS

-75 NVDSRQKQDF
+75 NVDSRQKLDF
-85 RALVDQLEEEGRLV
+85 RALVDQMEEEGKLV

-124 SGKILFLPKKE
+124 SGKILFLPRKG

-141 MGWDL
+141 LGWDT

-153 LKPNHLGTA
+153 LKPNRLGTA

-174 KASRG
+174 KAARG
-179 RRNDRR
+179 RRNIRR
-185 DRFARPDTGMKARVE
+185 DRFSSPDAGMKARVE

-210 LGTFRAGKNKLG
+210 LGVFRTGKNKPG

-228 IGSPASIEL
+228 VSSPSSIEL

-250 VSVEPVSRGEEKK
+250 VSVEPVTCGEEKK
-263 APRGKIVEVLGYP
+263 APRGKIVEVLGYS
-276 DDPHV
+276 DEPHV
-281 DMESV
+281 DMEAV
-286 IRKYDLPVEFPSPVL
+286 IRKYGLSAEFPASVL
-301 REVETL
+301 RELETL
-307 SKAPSPRELA
+307 PQNPSPGELA
-317 RREDWTDRTVIT
+317 RRENWTDRTVIT
-329 IDPASAKDFDDAI
+329 IDPASARDFDDAI
-342 SIKATPQGW
+342 SITATPSGW

-362 FVKPGSELD
+362 FVRPGGALD
-371 KEALRRGNSTYLP
+371 GEALRRGNSTYLP

-416 FDKKGKL
+416 FDQKGKML
-423 LGARFADAFIRSK
+423 RARFADAFIRSK
-436 ARLTYQEAFTMM
+436 ARLTYQEAFAML
-448 KGHDKGEIPSMVRE
+448 KGNDKGEVPSTVRE
-462 AWKLASILRRNRYA
+462 AWNLASILRRNRYA

-497 TDIITEE
+497 TGIITEE

-517 AANGAV
+517 AANEAV
-523 ALTLKNKNR
+523 ALALKNGNR

-541 PDSAK
+541 PDSSK

-578 GTPDEQ
+578 GSPDEQ

-633 DPLLANPPKGAKGP
+633 NPLLANPPKGSKGA
-647 GSVSRLEE
+647 GSAGRLEE

-660 SETERTSASAEKDA
+660 SETERISASAEKDA

-682 LEGQCFAEHPEVHDA
+682 LEGQCYTEHPEVHEA
-697 LITETRPFG
+697 LVTETRHFG
-706 VMLEIPRLQIKG
+706 VLLEIPRLQIKG
-718 LIKPDQLPGGRW
+718 LVKPDKLPGGRW
-730 VYEAFANRWKS
+730 VYEAFASRWKN
-741 DHGTVLCAGLRV
+741 DHGSVLCAGLRV
-753 PVIPVKVDRD
+753 PVIPVKVDRE

-769 TIASRGERR
+769 AIVSR
-778 EPEKTGA
+778 EKPRQTGKTA
-785 SGKKEKRFTGRKR
+785 F
-798 RPAEGKKA
+798 
-806 PAKAR
+806 PAKQEKGTSGHGR
-811 GKRP
+811 RNR